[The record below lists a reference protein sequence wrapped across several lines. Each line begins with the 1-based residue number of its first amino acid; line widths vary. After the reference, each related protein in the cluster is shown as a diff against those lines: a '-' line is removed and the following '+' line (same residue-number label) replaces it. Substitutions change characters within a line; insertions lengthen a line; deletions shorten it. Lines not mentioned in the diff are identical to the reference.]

1 MGSIINPNE
10 KQTWAI
16 TAQGITVMGKTKSY
30 NTYEEMLRSPD
41 PGLINYVTDASG
53 DPTVNSGFAVYRYA
67 NGIFT
72 KVYEGEMMDPDLGM
86 AIEWSKI
93 INGPTSTPT
102 DIDAAVEKT
111 QPMEIQKDDTGRIV
125 GLAVNGILLATEEQI
140 TELEGKTAGAL
151 HFKGVVENKEA
162 LPTEGN
168 AQGDVYVDKEGKE
181 YVYVD
186 GTGFEEFG
194 SITDLT
200 NYYTK
205 DEITA
210 ILATYLPLT
219 NGVFSG
225 LVYMEEA
232 ATTNAAQNI
241 IVLGSN
247 AIMNRVSIGQQDPTG
262 FDADKLY
269 SFKYFEAGPLGMK
282 GFVDY
287 LKSKG
292 VSETITSAIR
302 TNGVQIQDTGKK
314 ISDIPFYQTFQNSN
328 DDAPRK
334 TIQLANHDTISGI
347 KTDGSG
353 VNIAMVSKWDKVDLG
368 SASIQ
373 LNLNSSDRPT
383 LNDEDPIVVQSDLA
397 DYAKFEPNT
406 SDPSRPDRKVLT
418 LKNDDNICGY
428 TTDGGSVNIA
438 MVSKWDVADFGSTSV
453 HMNLNSKDAITVN
466 DKDTVL
472 TDANYSEFITI
483 PSLEGLAT
491 EESVRAQIAQEAE
504 DRQAADSSLTAA
516 VGLKQNALT
525 VDGQKLTLTDDVLEL
540 GADVVVMQNPWD
552 PNLPN
557 RRHIVLK
564 NHDSIVG
571 TMTTGDNGSLIMM
584 SKWDKVDIGTTK
596 AQMNLNSPD
605 GVIQVNDDA
614 VVVTSA
620 NIGEYAP
627 ATDLSGYYT
636 KVEVDQKIAGVLTYK
651 GVLATVEELQS
662 VEAPATGW
670 VYHITATGAEYAWN
684 GTEWE
689 MLGSTIDLSDYVTT
703 ETLNAT
709 KAELT
714 ESIDGKV
721 SKETGKSL
729 VADTEIERLASVSN
743 YNDAEVKA
751 DIASIKSDYA
761 TKTELAEYKVN
772 LGAGTANTFVITNA
786 DGTIKA
792 SEYKL
797 GGSSIAAEPN
807 ATTAATE
814 QAVKTFVTNSVATKA
829 DTASFDVP
837 SNIILVSSS
846 VFDNE
851 EGDTVCL
858 DGYLGIVGTNTFA
871 TLSEAV
877 AAASANDTIRIIGG
891 QYIESPTIDKALK
904 IYGVNNPSF
913 AGRFAFSGDL
923 SGTVLE
929 GVEIV
934 YAADANDTISHSV
947 QYSTIGIRPTGDLG
961 GFIIRNCRILTSGM
975 ATGIYVV
982 GNDSDVVIENCEVI
996 GGARNDGKTVASIVF
1011 QGNTHTAPVVKD
1023 CYLYG
1028 SVYFNS
1034 TTNSATVE
1042 GNTFC
1047 MVDSSAVSFAKK
1059 LSGNVIVRN
1068 NEFLSGG
1075 VNNAFKFNGSGT
1087 VGTNTGVDFTDLE
1100 SLVIVDNYVAVNEA
1114 FVYMQA
1120 QTTAWDASKVT
1131 VENNRLF
1138 FSADAVMFKN
1148 EDSSVTYE
1156 FSASNVVLNEPT
1168 VQYDDS
1174 ELQAAVDAVEK
1185 TADKANANVVSMS
1198 DRLVALEAQIVSLK
1212 QTDVAAVTSSAD
1224 LAQADKDLI
1233 ITIAEPITGTTTVEG
1248 KSIEVK
1254 QLTAN
1259 NATTVFKTEGDV
1271 TMKNLTT
1278 TGDLPKTTAN
1288 AQVRI
1293 VSGDYVRVT
1302 DSAINQ
1308 TGYNAIEIGLGT
1320 GSGPSATKSIV
1331 IDNVKFNST
1340 LTNNAISIFATEDGS
1355 VITISNCTFTKCSN
1369 PVRLSNATGGKVT
1382 INLVNCEFTEW
1393 DSDPNWA
1400 GILIM
1405 QDYTSGSEEA
1415 IKTNNLFGP
1424 DKVTINVINCTHAG
1438 EKIVAPANIADVCG
1452 TKDAATQ
1459 LFYIWSNEEG
1469 FVTYDAERYPVINI
1483 Q

>member
-10 KQTWAI
+10 RQTWAI

-53 DPTVNSGFAVYRYA
+53 DPTVHSGFAVYRYS

-72 KVYEGEMMDPDLGM
+72 KIYEGEMMDPDLGM
-86 AIEWSKI
+86 VFEWSKI
-93 INGPTSTPT
+93 VNGPTSAPA

-168 AQGDVYVDKEGKE
+168 EQGDVYVDKEGKE

-205 DEITA
+205 DEITS

-232 ATTNAAQNI
+232 ATSNASQNI
-241 IVLGSN
+241 VVLGSN

-314 ISDIPFYQTFQNSN
+314 ISDIPFYQTFQNPN

-347 KTDGSG
+347 KTDGTG

-373 LNLNSSDRPT
+373 LNLNSSERPT
-383 LNDEDPIVVQSDLA
+383 LNDADPIVVQADLA

-406 SDPSRPDRKVLT
+406 SDPNRPDRKVLT

-428 TTDGGSVNIA
+428 TTAGGSVNLA

-453 HMNLNSKDAITVN
+453 HMNLNSKDAVTVN

-491 EESVRAQIAQEAE
+491 EESVQAQIAQEAE
-504 DRQAADSSLTAA
+504 DRQNADSSLTAA
-516 VGLKQNALT
+516 IGLKQNALT
-525 VDGQKLTLTDDVLEL
+525 VDGQKLVLTDDVLEL

-552 PNLPN
+552 PNLPD

-571 TMTTGDNGSLIMM
+571 TMTTGNNGTLIMM
-584 SKWDKVDIGTTK
+584 SKWDKVDIGTTQ
-596 AQMNLNSPD
+596 AQMNLNSPN

-620 NIGEYAP
+620 NISEYAP

-636 KVEVDQKIAGVLTYK
+636 KAEVDAKVAGVLSYK
-651 GVLATVEELQS
+651 GTVATVEELDAI
-662 VEAPATGW
+662 EAPAVGD
-670 VYHITATGAEYAWN
+670 VYHVTADKGEYAFN
-684 GTEWE
+684 GTKWE
-689 MLGSTIDLSDYVTT
+689 SLGSEVDLSVYAKTADVTT
-703 ETLNAT
+703 AIDAAKTEVAASVT
-709 KAELT
+709 AEEEARSAADTALDNRVT
-714 ESIDGKV
+714 GLQSDLVGKV
-721 SKETGKSL
+721 DKVEGKSL
-729 VADTEIERLASVSN
+729 VDDAEIARLAEVENYDDTDVRGLITNVITSLEGKVDKVAGKSLVDDAEIARLATVNNYDDTVLSTKVASAEGNVISISDRLAS
-743 YNDAEVKA
+743 
-751 DIASIKSDYA
+751 
-761 TKTELAEYKVN
+761 
-772 LGAGTANTFVITNA
+772 
-786 DGTIKA
+786 
-792 SEYKL
+792 
-797 GGSSIAAEPN
+797 
-807 ATTAATE
+807 
-814 QAVKTFVTNSVATKA
+814 
-829 DTASFDVP
+829 
-837 SNIILVSSS
+837 
-846 VFDNE
+846 
-851 EGDTVCL
+851 
-858 DGYLGIVGTNTFA
+858 
-871 TLSEAV
+871 
-877 AAASANDTIRIIGG
+877 
-891 QYIESPTIDKALK
+891 
-904 IYGVNNPSF
+904 
-913 AGRFAFSGDL
+913 
-923 SGTVLE
+923 
-929 GVEIV
+929 
-934 YAADANDTISHSV
+934 
-947 QYSTIGIRPTGDLG
+947 
-961 GFIIRNCRILTSGM
+961 
-975 ATGIYVV
+975 
-982 GNDSDVVIENCEVI
+982 
-996 GGARNDGKTVASIVF
+996 
-1011 QGNTHTAPVVKD
+1011 
-1023 CYLYG
+1023 
-1028 SVYFNS
+1028 
-1034 TTNSATVE
+1034 
-1042 GNTFC
+1042 
-1047 MVDSSAVSFAKK
+1047 
-1059 LSGNVIVRN
+1059 
-1068 NEFLSGG
+1068 
-1075 VNNAFKFNGSGT
+1075 
-1087 VGTNTGVDFTDLE
+1087 
-1100 SLVIVDNYVAVNEA
+1100 
-1114 FVYMQA
+1114 
-1120 QTTAWDASKVT
+1120 
-1131 VENNRLF
+1131 
-1138 FSADAVMFKN
+1138 
-1148 EDSSVTYE
+1148 
-1156 FSASNVVLNEPT
+1156 
-1168 VQYDDS
+1168 
-1174 ELQAAVDAVEK
+1174 
-1185 TADKANANVVSMS
+1185 
-1198 DRLVALEAQIVSLK
+1198 LEAQIVSLK

-1233 ITIAEPITGTTTVEG
+1233 ITIAEPISGTTTVEG

-1254 QLTAN
+1254 ELTTS
-1259 NATTVFKTEGDV
+1259 NATTIFKTEGDV

-1278 TGDLPKTTAN
+1278 TGDLPKATAN
-1288 AQVRI
+1288 AQIRI

-1302 DSAINQ
+1302 DSAIDQ

-1340 LTNNAISIFATEDGS
+1340 LSNNAISIFATENGS

-1393 DSDPNWA
+1393 DDSNDWA
-1400 GILIM
+1400 GLLIM
-1405 QDYTSGSEEA
+1405 QDYTSKSVEA
-1415 IKTNNLFGP
+1415 IQTNNLFGP

-1438 EKIVAPANIADVCG
+1438 KKITMPEDIATVCG
-1452 TKDAATQ
+1452 TNDAATQ
-1459 LFYIWSNEEG
+1459 LFYVWSNEEG
-1469 FVTYDAERYPVINI
+1469 LVAYDADRYPVINI

>member
-53 DPTVNSGFAVYRYA
+53 DPTVHSGFAVYRYS

-72 KVYEGEMMDPDLGM
+72 KIYEGEMMDPDLGM
-86 AIEWSKI
+86 VFEWSKI
-93 INGPTSTPT
+93 VNGPTSAPA

-168 AQGDVYVDKEGKE
+168 EQGDVYVDKEGKE

-205 DEITA
+205 DEITS

-232 ATTNAAQNI
+232 TTPNAAQNI
-241 IVLGSN
+241 VVLGSN
-247 AIMNRVSIGQQDPTG
+247 AIMNRISIGQQDPTG

-292 VSETITSAIR
+292 VDDAITSAIR

-314 ISDIPFYQTFQNSN
+314 ISDIPFYQTFQNAN

-334 TIQLANHDTISGI
+334 TIQLKNHDTISGI
-347 KTDGSG
+347 KTDGTG

-368 SASIQ
+368 
-373 LNLNSSDRPT
+373 
-383 LNDEDPIVVQSDLA
+383 
-397 DYAKFEPNT
+397 
-406 SDPSRPDRKVLT
+406 
-418 LKNDDNICGY
+418 
-428 TTDGGSVNIA
+428 TT
-438 MVSKWDVADFGSTSV
+438 
-453 HMNLNSKDAITVN
+453 
-466 DKDTVL
+466 
-472 TDANYSEFITI
+472 
-483 PSLEGLAT
+483 
-491 EESVRAQIAQEAE
+491 Q
-504 DRQAADSSLTAA
+504 
-516 VGLKQNALT
+516 
-525 VDGQKLTLTDDVLEL
+525 
-540 GADVVVMQNPWD
+540 
-552 PNLPN
+552 
-557 RRHIVLK
+557 
-564 NHDSIVG
+564 
-571 TMTTGDNGSLIMM
+571 
-584 SKWDKVDIGTTK
+584 
-596 AQMNLNSPD
+596 AQMNLNSPN

-620 NIGEYAP
+620 NISEYAP

-636 KVEVDQKIAGVLTYK
+636 KAEVDAKVAGVLSYK
-651 GVLATVEELQS
+651 GTVATVEELDAI
-662 VEAPATGW
+662 EAPAVGD
-670 VYHITATGAEYAWN
+670 VYHVTADKGEYAFN
-684 GTEWE
+684 GTKWE
-689 MLGSTIDLSDYVTT
+689 SLGSEVDLSAYAKTADVTT
-703 ETLNAT
+703 VIDAA
-709 KAELT
+709 KAEVAASVTAEEEARSAADTALDNRVT
-714 ESIDGKV
+714 GLQSDLVGKV
-721 SKETGKSL
+721 DKVEGKSL
-729 VADTEIERLASVSN
+729 VDDAEIARLAEVENYDDTDVRGLITNVTTSLEGKVDKVAGKSLVDDAEIARLATVNNYDDTVLSTKVASAEGNVISISDRLAS
-743 YNDAEVKA
+743 
-751 DIASIKSDYA
+751 
-761 TKTELAEYKVN
+761 
-772 LGAGTANTFVITNA
+772 
-786 DGTIKA
+786 
-792 SEYKL
+792 
-797 GGSSIAAEPN
+797 
-807 ATTAATE
+807 
-814 QAVKTFVTNSVATKA
+814 
-829 DTASFDVP
+829 
-837 SNIILVSSS
+837 
-846 VFDNE
+846 
-851 EGDTVCL
+851 
-858 DGYLGIVGTNTFA
+858 
-871 TLSEAV
+871 
-877 AAASANDTIRIIGG
+877 
-891 QYIESPTIDKALK
+891 
-904 IYGVNNPSF
+904 
-913 AGRFAFSGDL
+913 
-923 SGTVLE
+923 
-929 GVEIV
+929 
-934 YAADANDTISHSV
+934 
-947 QYSTIGIRPTGDLG
+947 
-961 GFIIRNCRILTSGM
+961 
-975 ATGIYVV
+975 
-982 GNDSDVVIENCEVI
+982 
-996 GGARNDGKTVASIVF
+996 
-1011 QGNTHTAPVVKD
+1011 
-1023 CYLYG
+1023 
-1028 SVYFNS
+1028 
-1034 TTNSATVE
+1034 
-1042 GNTFC
+1042 
-1047 MVDSSAVSFAKK
+1047 
-1059 LSGNVIVRN
+1059 
-1068 NEFLSGG
+1068 
-1075 VNNAFKFNGSGT
+1075 
-1087 VGTNTGVDFTDLE
+1087 
-1100 SLVIVDNYVAVNEA
+1100 
-1114 FVYMQA
+1114 
-1120 QTTAWDASKVT
+1120 
-1131 VENNRLF
+1131 
-1138 FSADAVMFKN
+1138 
-1148 EDSSVTYE
+1148 
-1156 FSASNVVLNEPT
+1156 
-1168 VQYDDS
+1168 
-1174 ELQAAVDAVEK
+1174 
-1185 TADKANANVVSMS
+1185 
-1198 DRLVALEAQIVSLK
+1198 LEAQIVSLK

-1254 QLTAN
+1254 QLTTS

-1278 TGDLPKTTAN
+1278 TGDLPKATAN
-1288 AQVRI
+1288 AQIRI

-1302 DSAINQ
+1302 DSAIDQ

-1331 IDNVKFNST
+1331 IDNVKFNSA

-1393 DSDPNWA
+1393 DSSNDWA
-1400 GILIM
+1400 GLLIM
-1405 QDYTSGSEEA
+1405 QDYTSKSVEA
-1415 IKTNNLFGP
+1415 IQANNLFGP

-1438 EKIVAPANIADVCG
+1438 EKIVAPANIAEVCG
-1452 TKDAATQ
+1452 TKNAATQ

>member
-10 KQTWAI
+10 RQTWAI
-16 TAQGITVMGKTKSY
+16 SAQGVTIMGKTKSY
-30 NTYEEMLRSPD
+30 NTYEEMLRSSD

-53 DPTVNSGFAVYRYA
+53 DPTVKSGFAVYRYS

-72 KVYEGEMMDPDLGM
+72 KIYEGEMMDQDIGVTF
-86 AIEWSKI
+86 EWSTI
-93 INGPTSTPT
+93 LNGPKAAVE
-102 DIDAAVEKT
+102 DIDAAAEKCKQLT
-111 QPMEIQKDDTGRIV
+111 LNTDEA
-125 GLAVNGILLATEEQI
+125 GLVNGLLVNGILLATDEQI
-140 TELEGKTAGAL
+140 KVLEGKVSGAL

-162 LPTEGN
+162 LPAEGN
-168 AQGDVYVDKEGKE
+168 VQGDVYVDKAGKE

-186 GTGFEEFG
+186 GVGFEEFG
-194 SITDLT
+194 SLTDLT
-200 NYYTK
+200 SYYTK

-210 ILATYLPLT
+210 LLAGYLPLT
-219 NGVFSG
+219 DGKFSG
-225 LVYMEEA
+225 LVYMQEA
-232 ATTNAAQNI
+232 ATTDPAQNI
-241 IVLGSN
+241 VVLGSN
-247 AIMNRVSIGQQDPTG
+247 AIMNRISIGQQDPTG

-269 SFKYFEAGPLGMK
+269 SFKYFEAGPKGMK
-282 GFVDY
+282 GFVDQ
-287 LKSKG
+287 LKALG
-292 VSETITSAIR
+292 VPDAITGAIR

-314 ISDIPFYQTFQNSN
+314 ISDIPFYQTFQNPN

-368 SASIQ
+368 SA
-373 LNLNSSDRPT
+373 
-383 LNDEDPIVVQSDLA
+383 
-397 DYAKFEPNT
+397 
-406 SDPSRPDRKVLT
+406 
-418 LKNDDNICGY
+418 NI
-428 TTDGGSVNIA
+428 
-438 MVSKWDVADFGSTSV
+438 
-453 HMNLNSKDAITVN
+453 
-466 DKDTVL
+466 
-472 TDANYSEFITI
+472 
-483 PSLEGLAT
+483 
-491 EESVRAQIAQEAE
+491 
-504 DRQAADSSLTAA
+504 
-516 VGLKQNALT
+516 
-525 VDGQKLTLTDDVLEL
+525 
-540 GADVVVMQNPWD
+540 
-552 PNLPN
+552 
-557 RRHIVLK
+557 
-564 NHDSIVG
+564 
-571 TMTTGDNGSLIMM
+571 
-584 SKWDKVDIGTTK
+584 
-596 AQMNLNSPD
+596 QMNLNSLD
-605 GVIQVNDDA
+605 GKIQVNDEE
-614 VVVTSA
+614 
-620 NIGEYAP
+620 I
-627 ATDLSGYYT
+627 
-636 KVEVDQKIAGVLTYK
+636 VLTDKNYN
-651 GVLATVEELQS
+651 Q
-662 VEAPATGW
+662 
-670 VYHITATGAEYAWN
+670 
-684 GTEWE
+684 
-689 MLGSTIDLSDYVTT
+689 YVTT
-703 ETLNAT
+703 GACKFTEEEKTKLAGIEAGAQVNVKPDWNAEAGSAAEILN
-709 KAELT
+709 KP
-714 ESIDGKV
+714 
-721 SKETGKSL
+721 
-729 VADTEIERLASVSN
+729 EIP
-743 YNDAEVKA
+743 DAYDDSEVKA
-751 DIASIKSDYA
+751 EIASIKSDYA
-761 TKTELAEYKVN
+761 TKEELSAYKVN

-797 GGSSIAAEPN
+797 GGSSIAPEPN

-837 SNIILVSSS
+837 SNTILVSSS
-846 VFDNE
+846 VSDKE
-851 EGDTVCL
+851 ENGTVCL

-871 TLSEAV
+871 TLTEAV

-891 QYIESPTIDKALK
+891 QYIESPTINKALK

-923 SGTVLE
+923 SGTVIE
-929 GVEIV
+929 GVEIN

-947 QYSTIGIRPTGDLG
+947 QYSTIGITPTGDLD
-961 GFIIRNCRILTSGM
+961 GFIIRDCRIHTSGM

-1034 TTNSATVE
+1034 TTVSATVE

-1059 LSGNVIVRN
+1059 ISGNVIVRN
-1068 NEFLSGG
+1068 NEFLSDG

-1100 SLVIVDNYVAVNEA
+1100 SLVIVDNYVAVNES

-1138 FSADAVMFKN
+1138 FRAGAVMFKN

-1156 FSASNVVLNEPT
+1156 FSASNVVLNEVT
-1168 VQYDDS
+1168 VQFDDS
-1174 ELQAAVDAVEK
+1174 ELQAAIDAVEK
-1185 TADKANANVVSMS
+1185 TADKANGNVVSMS
-1198 DRLVALEAQIVSLK
+1198 DRLASLEAQIVSLK
-1212 QTDVAAVTSSAD
+1212 QTDVAAVTSSSD

-1278 TGDLPKTTAN
+1278 TGDLPKATAN

-1293 VSGDYVRVT
+1293 ISGDYVRIT

-1320 GSGPSATKSIV
+1320 KAGPSATKSIV

-1393 DSDPNWA
+1393 DSDPDWA
-1400 GILIM
+1400 GIVIM
-1405 QDYTSGSEEA
+1405 QDYTSGSAEA
-1415 IKTNNLFGP
+1415 VKTNNLFGP

-1452 TKDAATQ
+1452 TNDAATQ

-1469 FVTYDAERYPVINI
+1469 LVAYDADRYPVINI

>member
-30 NTYEEMLRSPD
+30 NTYEEMLRSSD

-53 DPTVNSGFAVYRYA
+53 DPTVHSGFAVYRYS

-72 KVYEGEMMDPDLGM
+72 KIYEGEMMDPDLGM
-86 AIEWSKI
+86 VFEWNKI
-93 INGPTSTPT
+93 VNGPTAAPA
-102 DIDAAVEKT
+102 DIDSAVEKT

-168 AQGDVYVDKEGKE
+168 EQGDVYVDKEGKE

-205 DEITA
+205 DEITS

-225 LVYMEEA
+225 LVYVEEA
-232 ATTNAAQNI
+232 ATSNAAQNI
-241 IVLGSN
+241 VVLGSN
-247 AIMNRVSIGQQDPTG
+247 AIMNRISIGQQDPTG

-269 SFKYFEAGPLGMK
+269 TFKYFEAGPLGMK

-292 VSETITSAIR
+292 VDDAITSAIR

-314 ISDIPFYQTFQNSN
+314 ISDIPFYQTFQNAN

-347 KTDGSG
+347 KTDGTG

-373 LNLNSSDRPT
+373 LNLNSSERPT
-383 LNDEDPIVVQSDLA
+383 LNDADPIVIQSDLA

-406 SDPSRPDRKVLT
+406 SDPNRPDRKVLT

-428 TTDGGSVNIA
+428 TTAGGSVNLA

-453 HMNLNSKDAITVN
+453 HMNLNSKDAVTVN
-466 DKDTVL
+466 DKDTIL

-491 EESVRAQIAQEAE
+491 EESVQAQIAQEAE
-504 DRQAADSSLTAA
+504 DRQNADSSLTAA
-516 VGLKQNALT
+516 IGLKQNALT
-525 VDGQKLTLTDDVLEL
+525 VDGQKLVLTDDVLEL

-552 PNLPN
+552 PNLPD

-571 TMTTGDNGSLIMM
+571 TMTTGNNGTLIMM
-584 SKWDKVDIGTTK
+584 SKWDKVDIGTTQ
-596 AQMNLNSPD
+596 AQMNLNSPN

-620 NIGEYAP
+620 NISEYAP

-636 KVEVDQKIAGVLTYK
+636 KEEVDAKVAGVLSYK
-651 GVLATVEELQS
+651 GTVATVEELDAI
-662 VEAPATGW
+662 EAPAVGD
-670 VYHITATGAEYAWN
+670 VYHVTADKGEYAFN

-689 MLGSTIDLSDYVTT
+689 ALGSEVDLSAYAKTADVTT
-703 ETLNAT
+703 AIDAA
-709 KAELT
+709 KAEVAASVTAEEEARAAADTALDNRVTGLQSDLT
-714 ESIDGKV
+714 GKV
-721 SKETGKSL
+721 DKVEGKSL
-729 VADTEIERLASVSN
+729 V
-743 YNDAEVKA
+743 NDAEITRLAGVANYDDTEVKA
-751 DIASIKSDYA
+751 AI
-761 TKTELAEYKVN
+761 ELKQDK
-772 LGAGTANTFVITNA
+772 LAG
-786 DGTIKA
+786 
-792 SEYKL
+792 SE
-797 GGSSIAAEPN
+797 
-807 ATTAATE
+807 
-814 QAVKTFVTNSVATKA
+814 
-829 DTASFDVP
+829 
-837 SNIILVSSS
+837 
-846 VFDNE
+846 
-851 EGDTVCL
+851 
-858 DGYLGIVGTNTFA
+858 
-871 TLSEAV
+871 
-877 AAASANDTIRIIGG
+877 
-891 QYIESPTIDKALK
+891 
-904 IYGVNNPSF
+904 
-913 AGRFAFSGDL
+913 
-923 SGTVLE
+923 
-929 GVEIV
+929 
-934 YAADANDTISHSV
+934 
-947 QYSTIGIRPTGDLG
+947 
-961 GFIIRNCRILTSGM
+961 FI
-975 ATGIYVV
+975 
-982 GNDSDVVIENCEVI
+982 
-996 GGARNDGKTVASIVF
+996 
-1011 QGNTHTAPVVKD
+1011 
-1023 CYLYG
+1023 
-1028 SVYFNS
+1028 
-1034 TTNSATVE
+1034 
-1042 GNTFC
+1042 
-1047 MVDSSAVSFAKK
+1047 
-1059 LSGNVIVRN
+1059 
-1068 NEFLSGG
+1068 
-1075 VNNAFKFNGSGT
+1075 
-1087 VGTNTGVDFTDLE
+1087 
-1100 SLVIVDNYVAVNEA
+1100 
-1114 FVYMQA
+1114 
-1120 QTTAWDASKVT
+1120 T
-1131 VENNRLF
+1131 VENNIVALTDMVTTYVHPAGDEVRKHILLNNHD
-1138 FSADAVMFKN
+1138 SIIGKLADGSDNATLIMLSKWDKVDVGSPKVTMNLNTVDHVTINDVDIVATDKDLAVISGKV
-1148 EDSSVTYE
+1148 D
-1156 FSASNVVLNEPT
+1156 T
-1168 VQYDDS
+1168 VSGDVIS
-1174 ELQAAVDAVEK
+1174 
-1185 TADKANANVVSMS
+1185 TN
-1198 DRLVALEAQIVSLK
+1198 DRLAALEAQIVALK
-1212 QTDVAAVTSSAD
+1212 QTDVAAVSDAAD

-1254 QLTAN
+1254 QLTTS

-1278 TGDLPKTTAN
+1278 TGDLPKATAN
-1288 AQVRI
+1288 AQIRI

-1302 DSAINQ
+1302 DSVINQ

-1340 LTNNAISIFATEDGS
+1340 LSNNAISIFDTEDGS

-1393 DSDPNWA
+1393 DSSNDWA
-1400 GILIM
+1400 GLLIM
-1405 QDYTSGSEEA
+1405 QDYTSKSVEA
-1415 IKTNNLFGP
+1415 IQANNLFGP

-1452 TKDAATQ
+1452 TKNAATQ

>member
-53 DPTVNSGFAVYRYA
+53 DPTVHSGFAVYRYS

-72 KVYEGEMMDPDLGM
+72 KIYEGEMMDPDLGM
-86 AIEWSKI
+86 VFEWSKI
-93 INGPTSTPT
+93 VNGPTSTPT

-111 QPMEIQKDDTGRIV
+111 QPMEIQKDDTGRVV

-168 AQGDVYVDKEGKE
+168 AQGDVYVDKAGKE

-205 DEITA
+205 NEITS

-232 ATTNAAQNI
+232 ATSNAAQNI

-247 AIMNRVSIGQQDPTG
+247 AIMNRISIGQQDPTG

-292 VSETITSAIR
+292 VSEAITSAIR

-347 KTDGSG
+347 TTAGTG

-418 LKNDDNICGY
+418 LKNDDNICGC
-428 TTDGGSVNIA
+428 TTAGGSVNIA

-491 EESVRAQIAQEAE
+491 EESVQAQIAQEVE

-516 VGLKQNALT
+516 IGLKQNALT
-525 VDGQKLTLTDDVLEL
+525 VDGQKLILTDDVLEL

-552 PNLPN
+552 PDLPN

-596 AQMNLNSPD
+596 AQMNLNSPN

-620 NIGEYAP
+620 NIGEYVP
-627 ATDLSGYYT
+627 ITDLSNYYT

-670 VYHITATGAEYAWN
+670 VYHITATGSEYAYN
-684 GTEWE
+684 GSEWE
-689 MLGSTIDLSDYVTT
+689 ELGSEVDLSAYAKTEDVTT
-703 ETLNAT
+703 A
-709 KAELT
+709 
-714 ESIDGKV
+714 
-721 SKETGKSL
+721 
-729 VADTEIERLASVSN
+729 IEA
-743 YNDAEVKA
+743 A
-751 DIASIKSDYA
+751 KSDLEA
-761 TKTELAEYKVN
+761 KIDANKVN
-772 LGAGTANTFVITNA
+772 LGEGNPNMFVITNN

-792 SEYKL
+792 SGYKM
-797 GGSSIAAEPN
+797 GGASFAADPTAN
-807 ATTAATE
+807 TAATE
-814 QAVKTFVTNSVATKA
+814 LAVKTAVDGKVDKVEGKSLVDDAEIARLSGVTNYDDTEVKA
-829 DTASFDVP
+829 AIALKQDKLAGSEYVTVDN
-837 SNIILVSSS
+837 NIVSLTDMVVNYAYDETHTRKHIVLANHNS
-846 VFDNE
+846 
-851 EGDTVCL
+851 
-858 DGYLGIVGTNTFA
+858 IVGTLVDGSNNVNLVMLSKWDKVDFGSTQVTMNLNTKDHV
-871 TLSEAV
+871 TINDKDVIVTDKDLAV
-877 AAASANDTIRIIGG
+877 
-891 QYIESPTIDKALK
+891 
-904 IYGVNNPSF
+904 V
-913 AGRFAFSGDL
+913 
-923 SGTVLE
+923 
-929 GVEIV
+929 
-934 YAADANDTISHSV
+934 
-947 QYSTIGIRPTGDLG
+947 
-961 GFIIRNCRILTSGM
+961 
-975 ATGIYVV
+975 
-982 GNDSDVVIENCEVI
+982 
-996 GGARNDGKTVASIVF
+996 
-1011 QGNTHTAPVVKD
+1011 
-1023 CYLYG
+1023 
-1028 SVYFNS
+1028 
-1034 TTNSATVE
+1034 
-1042 GNTFC
+1042 
-1047 MVDSSAVSFAKK
+1047 
-1059 LSGNVIVRN
+1059 SGNV
-1068 NEFLSGG
+1068 
-1075 VNNAFKFNGSGT
+1075 
-1087 VGTNTGVDFTDLE
+1087 
-1100 SLVIVDNYVAVNEA
+1100 
-1114 FVYMQA
+1114 
-1120 QTTAWDASKVT
+1120 
-1131 VENNRLF
+1131 
-1138 FSADAVMFKN
+1138 
-1148 EDSSVTYE
+1148 
-1156 FSASNVVLNEPT
+1156 
-1168 VQYDDS
+1168 
-1174 ELQAAVDAVEK
+1174 
-1185 TADKANANVVSMS
+1185 VSIK

-1212 QTDVAAVTSSAD
+1212 QTDVAAVTAAAD
-1224 LAQADKDLI
+1224 LSQADKDLI
-1233 ITIAEPITGTTTVEG
+1233 ITIAEPISGTTTVEG

-1254 QLTAN
+1254 QLTTN
-1259 NATTVFKTEGDV
+1259 NATTIFKTAGDV
-1271 TMKNLTT
+1271 TMKNLNT
-1278 TGDLPKTTAN
+1278 TGDLPKATAN
-1288 AQVRI
+1288 AQIRI
-1293 VSGDYVRVT
+1293 VSGEYVRIT

-1308 TGYNAIEIGLGT
+1308 TGYNAVEIGLGT

-1393 DSDPNWA
+1393 DSNPDWA

-1415 IKTNNLFGP
+1415 IQSNNLFGP
-1424 DKVTINVINCTHAG
+1424 DKVTINVINCTHNG
-1438 EKIVAPANIADVCG
+1438 QKIVAPENIASVCG
-1452 TKDAATQ
+1452 TKDQSTQ

-1469 FVTYDAERYPVINI
+1469 FVAYDAERYPVINI

>member
-1 MGSIINPNE
+1 MGSIINPND

-30 NTYEEMLRSPD
+30 NTYEEMLRSSD

-53 DPTVNSGFAVYRYA
+53 DPTVHSGFAVYRYS

-72 KVYEGEMMDPDLGM
+72 KIYEGEMMDPDLGM
-86 AIEWSKI
+86 VFEWSKI
-93 INGPTSTPT
+93 VNGPTATPA
-102 DIDAAVEKT
+102 DIDVAVEKT
-111 QPMEIQKDDTGRIV
+111 QTMEIQKDDTGRII

-168 AQGDVYVDKEGKE
+168 EQGDVYVDKEGKE

-205 DEITA
+205 DEITS

-232 ATTNAAQNI
+232 ATSNAAQNI
-241 IVLGSN
+241 VVLGSN
-247 AIMNRVSIGQQDPTG
+247 AIMNRISIGQQDPTG

-292 VSETITSAIR
+292 VDDAITSAIR

-314 ISDIPFYQTFQNSN
+314 ISDIPFYQTFQNAN

-418 LKNDDNICGY
+418 LKNDDNICGN
-428 TTDGGSVNIA
+428 TTAGGSVNLA

-491 EESVRAQIAQEAE
+491 EESVQAQIAQEVE

-516 VGLKQNALT
+516 IGLKQNAIT
-525 VDGQKLTLTDDVLEL
+525 VDGQTLVLTDDVLEL

-564 NHDSIVG
+564 NHDSVVG

-584 SKWDKVDIGTTK
+584 SKWDKVDVGTTK
-596 AQMNLNSPD
+596 AQMNLNSPN
-605 GVIQVNDDA
+605 GVIQVNDEA

-620 NIGEYAP
+620 NIDEYAP

-670 VYHITATGAEYAWN
+670 VYHITATGAEYAYNGSEWEELGSEVDLSAYAKTEDVTAAIEAAKTEVAASVTAEAEARAAADTALDN
-684 GTEWE
+684 RVTGLQSDLSTKVDATGAISAVDNKYGLQLYNQTMRFAKNRVPGMLEVDGETYTPQAGDFVFLNSGTEDDPDPAIPHKFLKNLE
-689 MLGSTIDLSDYVTT
+689 IILDGIFKGPDYTAKPNDQALGNIVFHTAPTSALPYGGAVVVNSTNGMLFIDTDEYASPIALVNYLKGLNPSQKLQFIQDHMVITPDGKIADRALNLDLSVYAKTEDVTADL
-703 ETLNAT
+703 E
-709 KAELT
+709 
-714 ESIDGKV
+714 GKV
-721 SKETGKSL
+721 DKVAGKSL
-729 VADTEIERLASVSN
+729 VDDTEIARLA
-743 YNDAEVKA
+743 
-751 DIASIKSDYA
+751 
-761 TKTELAEYKVN
+761 T
-772 LGAGTANTFVITNA
+772 
-786 DGTIKA
+786 
-792 SEYKL
+792 
-797 GGSSIAAEPN
+797 
-807 ATTAATE
+807 
-814 QAVKTFVTNSVATKA
+814 VTNYD
-829 DTASFDVP
+829 DTA
-837 SNIILVSSS
+837 
-846 VFDNE
+846 
-851 EGDTVCL
+851 
-858 DGYLGIVGTNTFA
+858 
-871 TLSEAV
+871 LSTKV
-877 AAASANDTIRIIGG
+877 ASA
-891 QYIESPTIDKALK
+891 E
-904 IYGVNNPSF
+904 
-913 AGRFAFSGDL
+913 
-923 SGTVLE
+923 
-929 GVEIV
+929 
-934 YAADANDTISHSV
+934 
-947 QYSTIGIRPTGDLG
+947 
-961 GFIIRNCRILTSGM
+961 
-975 ATGIYVV
+975 
-982 GNDSDVVIENCEVI
+982 
-996 GGARNDGKTVASIVF
+996 
-1011 QGNTHTAPVVKD
+1011 
-1023 CYLYG
+1023 
-1028 SVYFNS
+1028 
-1034 TTNSATVE
+1034 
-1042 GNTFC
+1042 
-1047 MVDSSAVSFAKK
+1047 
-1059 LSGNVIVRN
+1059 GNVI
-1068 NEFLSGG
+1068 S
-1075 VNNAFKFNGSGT
+1075 
-1087 VGTNTGVDFTDLE
+1087 
-1100 SLVIVDNYVAVNEA
+1100 I
-1114 FVYMQA
+1114 
-1120 QTTAWDASKVT
+1120 
-1131 VENNRLF
+1131 
-1138 FSADAVMFKN
+1138 
-1148 EDSSVTYE
+1148 
-1156 FSASNVVLNEPT
+1156 
-1168 VQYDDS
+1168 
-1174 ELQAAVDAVEK
+1174 
-1185 TADKANANVVSMS
+1185 S
-1198 DRLVALEAQIVSLK
+1198 DRLAALEAQIVSLK

-1254 QLTAN
+1254 QLTTN
-1259 NATTVFKTEGDV
+1259 NSTTVFKTEGDV

-1278 TGDLPKTTAN
+1278 TGDLPKATAN
-1288 AQVRI
+1288 AQIRI

-1393 DSDPNWA
+1393 DSNPDWA

-1405 QDYTSGSEEA
+1405 QDYTSGSAEA

-1469 FVTYDAERYPVINI
+1469 FVAYDAERYPVINI

>member
-53 DPTVNSGFAVYRYA
+53 DPTVHSGFAVYRYS

-72 KVYEGEMMDPDLGM
+72 KIYEGEMMDPDLGM
-86 AIEWSKI
+86 VFEWSKI
-93 INGPTSTPT
+93 VNGPTSAPA

-168 AQGDVYVDKEGKE
+168 EQGDVYVDKEGKE

-205 DEITA
+205 DEITS

-219 NGVFSG
+219 NGAFSG

-232 ATTNAAQNI
+232 ATPNAAQNI
-241 IVLGSN
+241 VVLGSN
-247 AIMNRVSIGQQDPTG
+247 AIMNRISIGQQDPTG

-292 VSETITSAIR
+292 VDDAITSAIR

-314 ISDIPFYQTFQNSN
+314 ISDIPFYQTFQNAN

-334 TIQLANHDTISGI
+334 TIQLKNHDTISGI
-347 KTDGSG
+347 KTDGTG

-368 SASIQ
+368 S
-373 LNLNSSDRPT
+373 
-383 LNDEDPIVVQSDLA
+383 
-397 DYAKFEPNT
+397 
-406 SDPSRPDRKVLT
+406 
-418 LKNDDNICGY
+418 
-428 TTDGGSVNIA
+428 
-438 MVSKWDVADFGSTSV
+438 TSV
-453 HMNLNSKDAITVN
+453 HMNLNS
-466 DKDTVL
+466 
-472 TDANYSEFITI
+472 
-483 PSLEGLAT
+483 
-491 EESVRAQIAQEAE
+491 
-504 DRQAADSSLTAA
+504 
-516 VGLKQNALT
+516 
-525 VDGQKLTLTDDVLEL
+525 
-540 GADVVVMQNPWD
+540 
-552 PNLPN
+552 PN
-557 RRHIVLK
+557 
-564 NHDSIVG
+564 
-571 TMTTGDNGSLIMM
+571 
-584 SKWDKVDIGTTK
+584 
-596 AQMNLNSPD
+596 
-605 GVIQVNDDA
+605 GVIQVNDEA

-670 VYHITATGAEYAWN
+670 VYHITATGAEYAYN
-684 GTEWE
+684 GSEWE
-689 MLGSTIDLSDYVTT
+689 ELGSEVDLSAYAKTEDVTAAIEAAKT
-703 ETLNAT
+703 EVEASVTAEAEARAT
-709 KAELT
+709 ADTALDNRVIGLQTDLT
-714 ESIDGKV
+714 AKV
-721 SKETGKSL
+721 DKVEGKSL
-729 VADTEIERLASVSN
+729 VDDTEIARLASVSN
-743 YNDAEVKA
+743 YDDAEVKA

-761 TKTELAEYKVN
+761 TKTELSEYKVN
-772 LGAGTANTFVITNA
+772 LGAGTANTFVITNV

-792 SEYKL
+792 SEYKM

-846 VFDNE
+846 VSDNE

-871 TLSEAV
+871 TLTEAV
-877 AAASANDTIRIIGG
+877 AASSANDTIRIIGG
-891 QYIESPTIDKALK
+891 QYIESPTIDKAVK

-929 GVEIV
+929 GVEIN

-947 QYSTIGIRPTGDLG
+947 QYSTIGITPTGDLDD
-961 GFIIRNCRILTSGM
+961 FIIRDCRILTSGM

-1034 TTNSATVE
+1034 TTVSATVE
-1042 GNTFC
+1042 GNTFR

-1068 NEFLSGG
+1068 NEFLSAG

-1087 VGTNTGVDFTDLE
+1087 IGTNTGVDFTDLE
-1100 SLVIVDNYVAVNEA
+1100 SLVIVDNYVAVNES

-1138 FSADAVMFKN
+1138 FRDGAVMFKN

-1156 FSASNVVLNEPT
+1156 FSASNVVLNEAT

-1185 TADKANANVVSMS
+1185 TASKANGNAVSMS
-1198 DRLVALEAQIVSLK
+1198 DRLASLEAQIVSLK
-1212 QTDVAAVTSSAD
+1212 QTNVAAVTSSAD

-1233 ITIAEPITGTTTVEG
+1233 ITIAEPISGTTTVEG

-1254 QLTAN
+1254 ELTTN
-1259 NATTVFKTEGDV
+1259 NATTIFKTEGDV

-1278 TGDLPKTTAN
+1278 TGDLPKATAN

-1293 VSGDYVRVT
+1293 VSGDYVRIT
-1302 DSAINQ
+1302 DSAIDQ

-1331 IDNVKFNST
+1331 IDNVKFNSA

-1393 DSDPNWA
+1393 DSSNDWA
-1400 GILIM
+1400 GLLIM
-1405 QDYTSGSEEA
+1405 QDYTSKSVEA
-1415 IKTNNLFGP
+1415 IQANNLFGP

-1438 EKIVAPANIADVCG
+1438 KKITMPEDIATVCG
-1452 TKDAATQ
+1452 TNDAATQ
-1459 LFYIWSNEEG
+1459 LFYVWSNEEG
-1469 FVTYDAERYPVINI
+1469 LVAYDADRYPVINI

>member
-1 MGSIINPNE
+1 MGSIINPGE

-30 NTYEEMLRSPD
+30 NTYEEMLQSND

-53 DPTVNSGFAVYRYA
+53 DPTVHSGFAVYRYA

-72 KVYEGEMMDPDLGM
+72 KVYEGEMMDQDLGM
-86 AIEWSKI
+86 AFEWSKI
-93 INGPTSTPT
+93 VNGPASTPT

-111 QPMEIQKDDTGRIV
+111 QPMEIQKDDTGRVV

-140 TELEGKTAGAL
+140 AELEGKTAGAL
-151 HFKGVVENKEA
+151 HFKGVVENKAA

-168 AQGDVYVDKEGKE
+168 VQGDVYVDKEGKE

-205 DEITA
+205 DEITS

-232 ATTNAAQNI
+232 ATSNAAQNI

-292 VSETITSAIR
+292 VDDAITSAIR

-397 DYAKFEPNT
+397 NYAKFEPNT

-428 TTDGGSVNIA
+428 TTAGGSVNLA
-438 MVSKWDVADFGSTSV
+438 MISKWDVADFGSTSV
-453 HMNLNSKDAITVN
+453 PLNLNSKTAVTVN
-466 DKDTVL
+466 DKDIVL

-491 EESVRAQIAQEAE
+491 EESVQAQIAQEAE
-504 DRQAADSSLTAA
+504 ARQAADSSLTAA
-516 VGLKQNALT
+516 IGLKQNVIT
-525 VDGQKLTLTDDVLEL
+525 VDGQKLVLTNDVLEL

-571 TMTTGDNGSLIMM
+571 TMTTGDNGTLIMM
-584 SKWDKVDIGTTK
+584 SKWDKVDVGTTK
-596 AQMNLNSPD
+596 AQMNLNSPN
-605 GVIQVNDDA
+605 GVIQVNDEA

-627 ATDLSGYYT
+627 AADLSNYYT

-651 GVLATVEELQS
+651 GVLATVEELQG
-662 VEAPATGW
+662 VEAPVTGW
-670 VYHITATGAEYAWN
+670 VYHITATGAEYAYNGSEWEELGSEVDLSAYAKTEDVTAAIEAAKTEVAASVTAEAEARAAADTALDN
-684 GTEWE
+684 RVTGLQSDLSTKVDATGAISAVDNKYGLQLHNQTMRFAKNRVPGMLEVDGETYTPQAGDFVFLNSGTEDDPDPAIPHKFLKNLE
-689 MLGSTIDLSDYVTT
+689 IILDGIFKGPDYTAKPNDQALGNIVFHTAPTSTLPDGGAVVVNSTNGMLFIDTDEYASPIALVNYLKGLNNAQKLQFIQDHMVITPDGKIADRALNLDLSVYAKTEDVTADL
-703 ETLNAT
+703 E
-709 KAELT
+709 
-714 ESIDGKV
+714 GKV
-721 SKETGKSL
+721 DKVAGKSL
-729 VADTEIERLASVSN
+729 VDDTEIARLA
-743 YNDAEVKA
+743 
-751 DIASIKSDYA
+751 
-761 TKTELAEYKVN
+761 T
-772 LGAGTANTFVITNA
+772 
-786 DGTIKA
+786 
-792 SEYKL
+792 
-797 GGSSIAAEPN
+797 
-807 ATTAATE
+807 
-814 QAVKTFVTNSVATKA
+814 VTNYD
-829 DTASFDVP
+829 DTA
-837 SNIILVSSS
+837 
-846 VFDNE
+846 
-851 EGDTVCL
+851 
-858 DGYLGIVGTNTFA
+858 
-871 TLSEAV
+871 LSTKV
-877 AAASANDTIRIIGG
+877 ASA
-891 QYIESPTIDKALK
+891 E
-904 IYGVNNPSF
+904 
-913 AGRFAFSGDL
+913 
-923 SGTVLE
+923 
-929 GVEIV
+929 
-934 YAADANDTISHSV
+934 
-947 QYSTIGIRPTGDLG
+947 
-961 GFIIRNCRILTSGM
+961 
-975 ATGIYVV
+975 
-982 GNDSDVVIENCEVI
+982 
-996 GGARNDGKTVASIVF
+996 
-1011 QGNTHTAPVVKD
+1011 
-1023 CYLYG
+1023 
-1028 SVYFNS
+1028 
-1034 TTNSATVE
+1034 
-1042 GNTFC
+1042 
-1047 MVDSSAVSFAKK
+1047 
-1059 LSGNVIVRN
+1059 GNVI
-1068 NEFLSGG
+1068 S
-1075 VNNAFKFNGSGT
+1075 
-1087 VGTNTGVDFTDLE
+1087 
-1100 SLVIVDNYVAVNEA
+1100 I
-1114 FVYMQA
+1114 
-1120 QTTAWDASKVT
+1120 
-1131 VENNRLF
+1131 
-1138 FSADAVMFKN
+1138 
-1148 EDSSVTYE
+1148 
-1156 FSASNVVLNEPT
+1156 
-1168 VQYDDS
+1168 
-1174 ELQAAVDAVEK
+1174 
-1185 TADKANANVVSMS
+1185 S
-1198 DRLVALEAQIVSLK
+1198 DRLAALEAQIVSLK

-1254 QLTAN
+1254 QLTTN

-1293 VSGDYVRVT
+1293 VSGDYVRIT

-1382 INLVNCEFTEW
+1382 INLINCEFTEW
-1393 DSDPNWA
+1393 DSNPDWA

-1405 QDYTSGSEEA
+1405 QDYTSGSAEA
-1415 IKTNNLFGP
+1415 IQTNNLFGP

-1452 TKDAATQ
+1452 TNDAATQ

-1469 FVTYDAERYPVINI
+1469 FVAYDAERYPVINI

>member
-1 MGSIINPNE
+1 MGSIINPGE

-30 NTYEEMLRSPD
+30 NTYEEMLQSND

-53 DPTVNSGFAVYRYA
+53 DPTVHSGFAVYRYA

-72 KVYEGEMMDPDLGM
+72 KVYEGEMMDQDLGM
-86 AIEWSKI
+86 AFEWSKI
-93 INGPTSTPT
+93 VNGPASTPT

-111 QPMEIQKDDTGRIV
+111 QPMEIQKDDTGRVV

-140 TELEGKTAGAL
+140 AELEGKTAGAL
-151 HFKGVVENKEA
+151 HFKGVVENKAA

-205 DEITA
+205 DEITS

-232 ATTNAAQNI
+232 ATSNAAQNI

-247 AIMNRVSIGQQDPTG
+247 AIMNRISIGQQDPTG

-292 VSETITSAIR
+292 VDDAITSAIR

-314 ISDIPFYQTFQNSN
+314 ISDIPFYQTFQNAN

-347 KTDGSG
+347 TTNGSG

-397 DYAKFEPNT
+397 NYAKFEPNT

-418 LKNDDNICGY
+418 LKNDDNICGN
-428 TTDGGSVNIA
+428 TTAGGSVNLA
-438 MVSKWDVADFGSTSV
+438 MISKWDVADFGSTSV

-491 EESVRAQIAQEAE
+491 EESVQAQIAQEAE

-516 VGLKQNALT
+516 IGLKQNVIT
-525 VDGQKLTLTDDVLEL
+525 VDGQKLVLTGDVLEL

-571 TMTTGDNGSLIMM
+571 TMTTGDNGTLIMM
-584 SKWDKVDIGTTK
+584 SKWDKVDVGTTK
-596 AQMNLNSPD
+596 AQMNLNSPN
-605 GVIQVNDDA
+605 GVIQVNDEA

-627 ATDLSGYYT
+627 AADLSGYYT

-662 VEAPATGW
+662 VEAPMTGW
-670 VYHITATGAEYAWN
+670 VYHITATGAEYAYNGSEWEELGSEVDLSAYAKTEDVTAAIEAAKTEVVTSVTAEAEARAAADTALDN
-684 GTEWE
+684 RVTGLQSDLSTKVDATGAISAVDNKYGLQLHNQTMRFAKNRVPGMLEVDGETYTPQAGDFVFLNSGTEDDPDPAIPHKFLKNLE
-689 MLGSTIDLSDYVTT
+689 IILDGIFKGPDYTAKPNDQALGNIVFHTAPTSTLPDGGAVVVNSTNGMLFIDTDEYASPIALVNYLKGLDGAQKLQFIQDHMVITPDGKIADRALNLDLSVYAKTEDVTADL
-703 ETLNAT
+703 E
-709 KAELT
+709 
-714 ESIDGKV
+714 GKV
-721 SKETGKSL
+721 DKVAGKSL
-729 VADTEIERLASVSN
+729 VDDTEIARLATVTNYDDTALSTKVASAEGNVISISDRLAS
-743 YNDAEVKA
+743 
-751 DIASIKSDYA
+751 
-761 TKTELAEYKVN
+761 
-772 LGAGTANTFVITNA
+772 
-786 DGTIKA
+786 
-792 SEYKL
+792 
-797 GGSSIAAEPN
+797 
-807 ATTAATE
+807 
-814 QAVKTFVTNSVATKA
+814 
-829 DTASFDVP
+829 
-837 SNIILVSSS
+837 
-846 VFDNE
+846 
-851 EGDTVCL
+851 
-858 DGYLGIVGTNTFA
+858 
-871 TLSEAV
+871 
-877 AAASANDTIRIIGG
+877 
-891 QYIESPTIDKALK
+891 
-904 IYGVNNPSF
+904 
-913 AGRFAFSGDL
+913 
-923 SGTVLE
+923 
-929 GVEIV
+929 
-934 YAADANDTISHSV
+934 
-947 QYSTIGIRPTGDLG
+947 
-961 GFIIRNCRILTSGM
+961 
-975 ATGIYVV
+975 
-982 GNDSDVVIENCEVI
+982 
-996 GGARNDGKTVASIVF
+996 
-1011 QGNTHTAPVVKD
+1011 
-1023 CYLYG
+1023 
-1028 SVYFNS
+1028 
-1034 TTNSATVE
+1034 
-1042 GNTFC
+1042 
-1047 MVDSSAVSFAKK
+1047 
-1059 LSGNVIVRN
+1059 
-1068 NEFLSGG
+1068 
-1075 VNNAFKFNGSGT
+1075 
-1087 VGTNTGVDFTDLE
+1087 
-1100 SLVIVDNYVAVNEA
+1100 
-1114 FVYMQA
+1114 
-1120 QTTAWDASKVT
+1120 
-1131 VENNRLF
+1131 
-1138 FSADAVMFKN
+1138 
-1148 EDSSVTYE
+1148 
-1156 FSASNVVLNEPT
+1156 
-1168 VQYDDS
+1168 
-1174 ELQAAVDAVEK
+1174 
-1185 TADKANANVVSMS
+1185 
-1198 DRLVALEAQIVSLK
+1198 LEAQIVTLK

-1254 QLTAN
+1254 QLTTN

-1293 VSGDYVRVT
+1293 VSGDYVRIT

-1393 DSDPNWA
+1393 DSNPDWA

-1405 QDYTSGSEEA
+1405 QDYTSGSAEA
-1415 IKTNNLFGP
+1415 IQTNNLFGP

-1452 TKDAATQ
+1452 TNDAATQ

-1469 FVTYDAERYPVINI
+1469 FVAYDAERYPVINI

>member
-30 NTYEEMLRSPD
+30 NTYEEMLRSSD

-53 DPTVNSGFAVYRYA
+53 DPTVHSGFAVYRYS

-72 KVYEGEMMDPDLGM
+72 KIYEGEMMDPDLGM
-86 AIEWSKI
+86 VFEWSKI
-93 INGPTSTPT
+93 VNGPTAVPA

-168 AQGDVYVDKEGKE
+168 EQGDVYVDKEGKE

-205 DEITA
+205 DEITS

-232 ATTNAAQNI
+232 ATSNAAQNI
-241 IVLGSN
+241 VVLGSN
-247 AIMNRVSIGQQDPTG
+247 AIMNRISIGQQDPTG

-282 GFVDY
+282 GFVNY

-292 VSETITSAIR
+292 VDDAITSAIR

-314 ISDIPFYQTFQNSN
+314 ISDIPFYQTFQNAN

-347 KTDGSG
+347 KTDGTG

-373 LNLNSSDRPT
+373 LNLNSSERPT
-383 LNDEDPIVVQSDLA
+383 LNDADPIVVQADLA

-406 SDPSRPDRKVLT
+406 SDPNRPDRKVLT

-428 TTDGGSVNIA
+428 TTAGGSVNLA

-453 HMNLNSKDAITVN
+453 HMNLNSKDAVTVN
-466 DKDTVL
+466 DKDIVL

-491 EESVRAQIAQEAE
+491 EESVQAQIAQEAE
-504 DRQAADSSLTAA
+504 DRQNADSSLTAA
-516 VGLKQNALT
+516 IGLKQNALT
-525 VDGQKLTLTDDVLEL
+525 VDGQKLVLTDDVLEL

-552 PNLPN
+552 PQLPD

-571 TMTTGDNGSLIMM
+571 TMTTGDNGSLLMM

-596 AQMNLNSPD
+596 AQMNLNSPN

-620 NIGEYAP
+620 NISEYAP

-636 KVEVDQKIAGVLTYK
+636 KAEVDAKVAGVLSYK
-651 GVLATVEELQS
+651 GTVATVEELDAI
-662 VEAPATGW
+662 EAPAVGD
-670 VYHITATGAEYAWN
+670 VYHVTADKGEYAFN
-684 GTEWE
+684 GTKWE
-689 MLGSTIDLSDYVTT
+689 SLGSEVDLSAYAKTADVTT
-703 ETLNAT
+703 AIDAAKTEVAASVT
-709 KAELT
+709 AEEEARSAADTALDNRVT
-714 ESIDGKV
+714 GLQSDLAGKV
-721 SKETGKSL
+721 DKVEGKSL
-729 VADTEIERLASVSN
+729 VDDAEIARLADVANYDDAEVRGLITNVTTSLEGKVDKVAGKSLVDDAEIARLATVNNYDDTVLSTKVASAEGNVISISDRLAS
-743 YNDAEVKA
+743 
-751 DIASIKSDYA
+751 
-761 TKTELAEYKVN
+761 
-772 LGAGTANTFVITNA
+772 
-786 DGTIKA
+786 
-792 SEYKL
+792 
-797 GGSSIAAEPN
+797 
-807 ATTAATE
+807 
-814 QAVKTFVTNSVATKA
+814 
-829 DTASFDVP
+829 
-837 SNIILVSSS
+837 
-846 VFDNE
+846 
-851 EGDTVCL
+851 
-858 DGYLGIVGTNTFA
+858 
-871 TLSEAV
+871 
-877 AAASANDTIRIIGG
+877 
-891 QYIESPTIDKALK
+891 
-904 IYGVNNPSF
+904 
-913 AGRFAFSGDL
+913 
-923 SGTVLE
+923 
-929 GVEIV
+929 
-934 YAADANDTISHSV
+934 
-947 QYSTIGIRPTGDLG
+947 
-961 GFIIRNCRILTSGM
+961 
-975 ATGIYVV
+975 
-982 GNDSDVVIENCEVI
+982 
-996 GGARNDGKTVASIVF
+996 
-1011 QGNTHTAPVVKD
+1011 
-1023 CYLYG
+1023 
-1028 SVYFNS
+1028 
-1034 TTNSATVE
+1034 
-1042 GNTFC
+1042 
-1047 MVDSSAVSFAKK
+1047 
-1059 LSGNVIVRN
+1059 
-1068 NEFLSGG
+1068 
-1075 VNNAFKFNGSGT
+1075 
-1087 VGTNTGVDFTDLE
+1087 
-1100 SLVIVDNYVAVNEA
+1100 
-1114 FVYMQA
+1114 
-1120 QTTAWDASKVT
+1120 
-1131 VENNRLF
+1131 
-1138 FSADAVMFKN
+1138 
-1148 EDSSVTYE
+1148 
-1156 FSASNVVLNEPT
+1156 
-1168 VQYDDS
+1168 
-1174 ELQAAVDAVEK
+1174 
-1185 TADKANANVVSMS
+1185 
-1198 DRLVALEAQIVSLK
+1198 LEAQIVSLK

-1254 QLTAN
+1254 QLTTS

-1278 TGDLPKTTAN
+1278 TGDLPKATAN
-1288 AQVRI
+1288 AQIRI

-1302 DSAINQ
+1302 DSAIDQ

-1331 IDNVKFNST
+1331 IDNVKFNSA

-1393 DSDPNWA
+1393 DSSNDWA
-1400 GILIM
+1400 GLLIM
-1405 QDYTSGSEEA
+1405 QDYTSKSVEA
-1415 IKTNNLFGP
+1415 IQANNLFGP

-1452 TKDAATQ
+1452 TNDAATQ

-1469 FVTYDAERYPVINI
+1469 FVAYDAERYPVINI

>member
-30 NTYEEMLRSPD
+30 NTYEEMLRSSD

-53 DPTVNSGFAVYRYA
+53 DPTVNSGFAVYRYS

-72 KVYEGEMMDPDLGM
+72 KIYEGEMMDPDLGM
-86 AIEWSKI
+86 VFEWSKI
-93 INGPTSTPT
+93 VNGPTSTPT

-111 QPMEIQKDDTGRIV
+111 QPMEIQKDDTGRVV

-168 AQGDVYVDKEGKE
+168 TQGDVYVDKAGKE

-292 VSETITSAIR
+292 VSEAITSAIR

-383 LNDEDPIVVQSDLA
+383 LNDVDPIVVQSDLA

-406 SDPSRPDRKVLT
+406 FDPSRPDRKVLI

-428 TTDGGSVNIA
+428 TTVGGSVNLA
-438 MVSKWDVADFGSTSV
+438 MVSKWDVADFGSSSV

-466 DKDTVL
+466 D
-472 TDANYSEFITI
+472 
-483 PSLEGLAT
+483 
-491 EESVRAQIAQEAE
+491 
-504 DRQAADSSLTAA
+504 
-516 VGLKQNALT
+516 
-525 VDGQKLTLTDDVLEL
+525 
-540 GADVVVMQNPWD
+540 ADVV
-552 PNLPN
+552 
-557 RRHIVLK
+557 I
-564 NHDSIVG
+564 
-571 TMTTGDNGSLIMM
+571 
-584 SKWDKVDIGTTK
+584 
-596 AQMNLNSPD
+596 
-605 GVIQVNDDA
+605 
-614 VVVTSA
+614 TSA
-620 NIGEYAP
+620 NIGEYVP
-627 ATDLSGYYT
+627 ITDLSNYYT

-662 VEAPATGW
+662 VETPATGW
-670 VYHITATGAEYAWN
+670 VYHITATGAEYAYN
-684 GTEWE
+684 GSEWE
-689 MLGSTIDLSDYVTT
+689 ELGSEVDLSAYAKTEDVT
-703 ETLNAT
+703 
-709 KAELT
+709 
-714 ESIDGKV
+714 
-721 SKETGKSL
+721 
-729 VADTEIERLASVSN
+729 VAIEA
-743 YNDAEVKA
+743 A
-751 DIASIKSDYA
+751 KSDLEA
-761 TKTELAEYKVN
+761 KIDANKVN
-772 LGAGTANTFVITNA
+772 LGEGNPNMFVITNN

-792 SEYKL
+792 SGYKM
-797 GGSSIAAEPN
+797 GGASFAADPTAN
-807 ATTAATE
+807 TAATE
-814 QAVKTFVTNSVATKA
+814 LAVKTAVDGKVDKVEGKSLVDDAEIARLADVANYDDTELQNTVAQLQSDLSTKVDANGAISAVDNKYGLQLHNQTMRFAKNRVPGMLEVDGDTYTPQAGDFVFLNSGTENDPDPAIPHK
-829 DTASFDVP
+829 FLK
-837 SNIILVSSS
+837 NLEIIL
-846 VFDNE
+846 
-851 EGDTVCL
+851 
-858 DGYLGIVGTNTFA
+858 DGIFKGPDYTAKPNDQALGN
-871 TLSEAV
+871 
-877 AAASANDTIRIIGG
+877 
-891 QYIESPTIDKALK
+891 
-904 IYGVNNPSF
+904 
-913 AGRFAFSGDL
+913 
-923 SGTVLE
+923 
-929 GVEIV
+929 
-934 YAADANDTISHSV
+934 
-947 QYSTIGIRPTGDLG
+947 
-961 GFIIRNCRILTSGM
+961 
-975 ATGIYVV
+975 
-982 GNDSDVVIENCEVI
+982 
-996 GGARNDGKTVASIVF
+996 IVF
-1011 QGNTHTAPVVKD
+1011 HTAPTSTHPDGGAVVVNSTNGMLFID
-1023 CYLYG
+1023 TDEYASPLALVNYLKG
-1028 SVYFNS
+1028 LNPSQKLQFIQDHMVITPDGKIADRALNLDLSVYAKTEDVTADLEGKVDKVAGKS
-1034 TTNSATVE
+1034 LVDDTEIARLATVT
-1042 GNTFC
+1042 NYDDT
-1047 MVDSSAVSFAKK
+1047 VLSTKVASAE
-1059 LSGNVIVRN
+1059 GNVI
-1068 NEFLSGG
+1068 S
-1075 VNNAFKFNGSGT
+1075 
-1087 VGTNTGVDFTDLE
+1087 
-1100 SLVIVDNYVAVNEA
+1100 I
-1114 FVYMQA
+1114 
-1120 QTTAWDASKVT
+1120 
-1131 VENNRLF
+1131 
-1138 FSADAVMFKN
+1138 
-1148 EDSSVTYE
+1148 
-1156 FSASNVVLNEPT
+1156 
-1168 VQYDDS
+1168 
-1174 ELQAAVDAVEK
+1174 
-1185 TADKANANVVSMS
+1185 S
-1198 DRLVALEAQIVSLK
+1198 DRLAALEAQIVSLK

-1293 VSGDYVRVT
+1293 VSGDYVRIT
-1302 DSAINQ
+1302 DSDINQ

-1393 DSDPNWA
+1393 DSNPDWA

-1405 QDYTSGSEEA
+1405 QDYTSGSAEA
-1415 IKTNNLFGP
+1415 VKTNNLFGP

-1438 EKIVAPANIADVCG
+1438 EKIIAPANIADVCG
-1452 TKDAATQ
+1452 TNDAATQ
-1459 LFYIWSNEEG
+1459 LFYVWSNEEG
-1469 FVTYDAERYPVINI
+1469 LVAYDAERYPVINI

>member
-1 MGSIINPNE
+1 MGSIINPGE

-72 KVYEGEMMDPDLGM
+72 KVYEGEMMDPDLDM
-86 AIEWSKI
+86 AFEWSKI

-314 ISDIPFYQTFQNSN
+314 ISDIPFYQTFQNPN

-368 SASIQ
+368 SANIQ

-383 LNDEDPIVVQSDLA
+383 LNDEDPIVVQSDLG

-406 SDPSRPDRKVLT
+406 FDPSRPDRKALM

-428 TTDGGSVNIA
+428 TTAGGSVNLA

-491 EESVRAQIAQEAE
+491 EESVRAQIAQEVE

-525 VDGQKLTLTDDVLEL
+525 VDGQKLILTDNVLEL

-596 AQMNLNSPD
+596 AQMNLNSPN

-689 MLGSTIDLSDYVTT
+689 MLGSTVDLSDYVTT

-709 KAELT
+709 KTELT

-729 VADTEIERLASVSN
+729 IADTEIERLASVSN

-761 TKTELAEYKVN
+761 TKAELAEYKVN

-829 DTASFDVP
+829 DTALFGVP

-871 TLSEAV
+871 TLTEAV

-891 QYIESPTIDKALK
+891 QYIESPTIDKAVK

-934 YAADANDTISHSV
+934 YAADANDTITHSV
-947 QYSTIGIRPTGDLG
+947 QYSTIGIKPTGDLG

-996 GGARNDGKTVASIVF
+996 GGARNDGKTVASVVF

-1100 SLVIVDNYVAVNEA
+1100 SLAIVDNYVAVNES

-1120 QTTAWDASKVT
+1120 QTTAWDASKIT

-1138 FSADAVMFKN
+1138 FRADAVMFKN

-1156 FSASNVVLNEPT
+1156 FSASNVVLNEAPA
-1168 VQYDDS
+1168 QYDDS

-1198 DRLVALEAQIVSLK
+1198 DRLASLEAQIVSLK

-1288 AQVRI
+1288 AQIRI

-1393 DSDPNWA
+1393 DSNPDWA

-1405 QDYTSGSEEA
+1405 QDYTSGSAEA

-1469 FVTYDAERYPVINI
+1469 FVAYDAERYPVINI

>member
-53 DPTVNSGFAVYRYA
+53 DPTVHSGFAVYRYS

-86 AIEWSKI
+86 TFEWSKI
-93 INGPTSTPT
+93 VNGPTSTPT

-168 AQGDVYVDKEGKE
+168 EQGDVYVDKEGKE

-205 DEITA
+205 DEITS

-232 ATTNAAQNI
+232 ATSNASQNI
-241 IVLGSN
+241 VVLGSN
-247 AIMNRVSIGQQDPTG
+247 AIMNRISIGQQDPTG

-292 VSETITSAIR
+292 VDDAITSAIR

-314 ISDIPFYQTFQNSN
+314 ISDIPFYQTFQNAN

-347 KTDGSG
+347 KTDGTG

-373 LNLNSSDRPT
+373 LNLNSSERPT
-383 LNDEDPIVVQSDLA
+383 LNDADPIVVQADLA

-406 SDPSRPDRKVLT
+406 SDPNRPDRKVLT

-428 TTDGGSVNIA
+428 TTAGGSVNLA

-453 HMNLNSKDAITVN
+453 HMNLNSKDAVTVN

-491 EESVRAQIAQEAE
+491 EESVQAQIAQEAE
-504 DRQAADSSLTAA
+504 DRQNADSSLTAA
-516 VGLKQNALT
+516 IGLKQNALT
-525 VDGQKLTLTDDVLEL
+525 VDGQKLVLTDDVLEL

-552 PNLPN
+552 PNLPD

-571 TMTTGDNGSLIMM
+571 TMTTGNNGTLIMM
-584 SKWDKVDIGTTK
+584 SKWDKVDIGTTQ
-596 AQMNLNSPD
+596 AQMNLNSPN

-620 NIGEYAP
+620 NISEYAP

-636 KVEVDQKIAGVLTYK
+636 KAEVDAKVAGVLSYK
-651 GVLATVEELQS
+651 GTVATVEELDAI
-662 VEAPATGW
+662 EAPAVGD
-670 VYHITATGAEYAWN
+670 VYHVTADKGEYAFN
-684 GTEWE
+684 GTKWE
-689 MLGSTIDLSDYVTT
+689 SLGSEVDLSVYAKTADVTT
-703 ETLNAT
+703 AIDAAKTEVAASVT
-709 KAELT
+709 AEEEARSAADTALDNRVT
-714 ESIDGKV
+714 GLQSDLVGKV
-721 SKETGKSL
+721 DKVEGKSL
-729 VADTEIERLASVSN
+729 VDDAEIARLAEVENYDDTDVRGLITNVITSLEGKVDKVAGKSLVDDAEIARLATVNNYDDTVLSTKVASAEGNVISISDRLAS
-743 YNDAEVKA
+743 
-751 DIASIKSDYA
+751 
-761 TKTELAEYKVN
+761 
-772 LGAGTANTFVITNA
+772 
-786 DGTIKA
+786 
-792 SEYKL
+792 
-797 GGSSIAAEPN
+797 
-807 ATTAATE
+807 
-814 QAVKTFVTNSVATKA
+814 
-829 DTASFDVP
+829 
-837 SNIILVSSS
+837 
-846 VFDNE
+846 
-851 EGDTVCL
+851 
-858 DGYLGIVGTNTFA
+858 
-871 TLSEAV
+871 
-877 AAASANDTIRIIGG
+877 
-891 QYIESPTIDKALK
+891 
-904 IYGVNNPSF
+904 
-913 AGRFAFSGDL
+913 
-923 SGTVLE
+923 
-929 GVEIV
+929 
-934 YAADANDTISHSV
+934 
-947 QYSTIGIRPTGDLG
+947 
-961 GFIIRNCRILTSGM
+961 
-975 ATGIYVV
+975 
-982 GNDSDVVIENCEVI
+982 
-996 GGARNDGKTVASIVF
+996 
-1011 QGNTHTAPVVKD
+1011 
-1023 CYLYG
+1023 
-1028 SVYFNS
+1028 
-1034 TTNSATVE
+1034 
-1042 GNTFC
+1042 
-1047 MVDSSAVSFAKK
+1047 
-1059 LSGNVIVRN
+1059 
-1068 NEFLSGG
+1068 
-1075 VNNAFKFNGSGT
+1075 
-1087 VGTNTGVDFTDLE
+1087 
-1100 SLVIVDNYVAVNEA
+1100 
-1114 FVYMQA
+1114 
-1120 QTTAWDASKVT
+1120 
-1131 VENNRLF
+1131 
-1138 FSADAVMFKN
+1138 
-1148 EDSSVTYE
+1148 
-1156 FSASNVVLNEPT
+1156 
-1168 VQYDDS
+1168 
-1174 ELQAAVDAVEK
+1174 
-1185 TADKANANVVSMS
+1185 
-1198 DRLVALEAQIVSLK
+1198 LEAQIVSLK

-1254 QLTAN
+1254 QLTTS

-1278 TGDLPKTTAN
+1278 TGDLPKATAN
-1288 AQVRI
+1288 AQIRI

-1302 DSAINQ
+1302 DSAIDQ

-1331 IDNVKFNST
+1331 IDNVKFNSA

-1393 DSDPNWA
+1393 DSSNDWA
-1400 GILIM
+1400 GLLIM
-1405 QDYTSGSEEA
+1405 QDYTSKSVEA
-1415 IKTNNLFGP
+1415 IQANNLFGP

-1452 TKDAATQ
+1452 TKNASTQ

-1469 FVTYDAERYPVINI
+1469 FVAYDAERYPVINI

>member
-1 MGSIINPNE
+1 MGSIINPSE

-86 AIEWSKI
+86 TFEWSKI
-93 INGPTSTPT
+93 VNGPTSTPT

-168 AQGDVYVDKEGKE
+168 VQGDVYVDKEGKE
-181 YVYVD
+181 YVYVE

-287 LKSKG
+287 LKAKG
-292 VSETITSAIR
+292 VSEAITSEIR

-314 ISDIPFYQTFQNSN
+314 ISDIPFYQTFQNPN

-368 SASIQ
+368 SANIQ

-406 SDPSRPDRKVLT
+406 FDPSRPNRKALT

-428 TTDGGSVNIA
+428 TTAGGSVNLA

-466 DKDTVL
+466 DTDTVL
-472 TDANYSEFITI
+472 TSANYKQFITQD
-483 PSLEGLAT
+483 GCRFT
-491 EESVRAQIAQEAE
+491 AE
-504 DRQAADSSLTAA
+504 DEAKL
-516 VGLKQNALT
+516 
-525 VDGQKLTLTDDVLEL
+525 DGIEA
-540 GADVVVMQNPWD
+540 GA
-552 PNLPN
+552 
-557 RRHIVLK
+557 
-564 NHDSIVG
+564 
-571 TMTTGDNGSLIMM
+571 
-584 SKWDKVDIGTTK
+584 
-596 AQMNLNSPD
+596 
-605 GVIQVNDDA
+605 QVNVKPDWNAEAGSAAEILNKPEIPDAYDD
-614 VVVTSA
+614 S
-620 NIGEYAP
+620 
-627 ATDLSGYYT
+627 
-636 KVEVDQKIAGVLTYK
+636 
-651 GVLATVEELQS
+651 
-662 VEAPATGW
+662 
-670 VYHITATGAEYAWN
+670 
-684 GTEWE
+684 
-689 MLGSTIDLSDYVTT
+689 
-703 ETLNAT
+703 
-709 KAELT
+709 
-714 ESIDGKV
+714 
-721 SKETGKSL
+721 
-729 VADTEIERLASVSN
+729 
-743 YNDAEVKA
+743 EVKA
-751 DIASIKSDYA
+751 EIASIKSDYA
-761 TKTELAEYKVN
+761 TKEELSAYKVN

-797 GGSSIAAEPN
+797 GGSSIAPEPN

-846 VFDNE
+846 VSDKE
-851 EGDTVCL
+851 ENNTVCL

-871 TLSEAV
+871 TLTEAV

-891 QYIESPTIDKALK
+891 QYIESPTINKALK

-923 SGTVLE
+923 SGTVIE
-929 GVEIV
+929 GVEIN

-947 QYSTIGIRPTGDLG
+947 QYSTIGITPTGDLD
-961 GFIIRNCRILTSGM
+961 GFIIRDCRIRTSGM

-1034 TTNSATVE
+1034 TTVSATVE

-1068 NEFLSGG
+1068 NEFLSDG
-1075 VNNAFKFNGSGT
+1075 VNNAFKFNGNGT

-1100 SLVIVDNYVAVNEA
+1100 SLVIVDNYVAVNES

-1138 FSADAVMFKN
+1138 FRAGAVMFKN

-1156 FSASNVVLNEPT
+1156 FSASNVVLNEAT
-1168 VQYDDS
+1168 VQFDDS
-1174 ELQAAVDAVEK
+1174 ELQAAIDAVEK
-1185 TADKANANVVSMS
+1185 TADKANGNVVSMS
-1198 DRLVALEAQIVSLK
+1198 DRLASLEAQIVSLK

-1278 TGDLPKTTAN
+1278 TGDLPKATAN
-1288 AQVRI
+1288 AQIRI
-1293 VSGDYVRVT
+1293 VSGDYVRIT
-1302 DSAINQ
+1302 DSAIDQ

-1393 DSDPNWA
+1393 DSDPAWA

-1405 QDYTSGSEEA
+1405 QDYTSGSAEA
-1415 IKTNNLFGP
+1415 IRTNNLFGP

-1438 EKIVAPANIADVCG
+1438 EKITMPEDIATVCG
-1452 TKDAATQ
+1452 TNDAATQ

-1469 FVTYDAERYPVINI
+1469 LVAYDADRYPVINI

>member
-53 DPTVNSGFAVYRYA
+53 DPTVHSGFAVYRYS

-72 KVYEGEMMDPDLGM
+72 KIYEGEMMDPDLGM
-86 AIEWSKI
+86 VFEWSKI
-93 INGPTSTPT
+93 VNGPTSTPT

-162 LPTEGN
+162 LPAEGN

-205 DEITA
+205 DEITS
-210 ILATYLPLT
+210 ILAAYLPLT

-314 ISDIPFYQTFQNSN
+314 ISDIPFYQTFQNAN

-418 LKNDDNICGY
+418 LKNDDNICGC
-428 TTDGGSVNIA
+428 TTVGGSVNLA

-483 PSLEGLAT
+483 PSLDGLAT
-491 EESVRAQIAQEAE
+491 EESVRAQIAQEVE

-516 VGLKQNALT
+516 IGLKQNALT
-525 VDGQKLTLTDDVLEL
+525 VDGQKLVLTDDVLEL

-552 PNLPN
+552 PQLPN

-571 TMTTGDNGSLIMM
+571 TMTTGDNGSLLMM

-670 VYHITATGAEYAWN
+670 VYHITATGAEYAYN
-684 GTEWE
+684 GSEWE
-689 MLGSTIDLSDYVTT
+689 ELGSEVDLSAYAKTEDVTAAIEAAKT
-703 ETLNAT
+703 EVAASVT
-709 KAELT
+709 AEAEARAAADTSLDNRVTGLQNDLT
-714 ESIDGKV
+714 GKV
-721 SKETGKSL
+721 DKVEGKSL
-729 VADTEIERLASVSN
+729 VDDAEIARLADVANYDDTELQNTVTQLQSDLSTKVDATGAISAVDNKYGLQLYNQTMRFAKNRVPGMLEVDGETYTPQAGDFVFLNSGTEDDPDPAIPHKFLKNLEILLDGIFKGPDYTAKPNDQALGNIVFHTAPTSALPYGGAVVVNSTNGMLFIDTDEYASPIALVNYLKGLDNAQKLQFIQDHMVITPDGKIADRALNFDLSVYAKTEDVIADLEGKVDKVAGKSLVDDTEIARLA
-743 YNDAEVKA
+743 
-751 DIASIKSDYA
+751 
-761 TKTELAEYKVN
+761 T
-772 LGAGTANTFVITNA
+772 
-786 DGTIKA
+786 
-792 SEYKL
+792 
-797 GGSSIAAEPN
+797 
-807 ATTAATE
+807 
-814 QAVKTFVTNSVATKA
+814 VTNYD
-829 DTASFDVP
+829 DTA
-837 SNIILVSSS
+837 
-846 VFDNE
+846 
-851 EGDTVCL
+851 
-858 DGYLGIVGTNTFA
+858 
-871 TLSEAV
+871 LSTKV
-877 AAASANDTIRIIGG
+877 ASA
-891 QYIESPTIDKALK
+891 E
-904 IYGVNNPSF
+904 
-913 AGRFAFSGDL
+913 
-923 SGTVLE
+923 
-929 GVEIV
+929 
-934 YAADANDTISHSV
+934 
-947 QYSTIGIRPTGDLG
+947 
-961 GFIIRNCRILTSGM
+961 
-975 ATGIYVV
+975 
-982 GNDSDVVIENCEVI
+982 
-996 GGARNDGKTVASIVF
+996 
-1011 QGNTHTAPVVKD
+1011 
-1023 CYLYG
+1023 
-1028 SVYFNS
+1028 
-1034 TTNSATVE
+1034 
-1042 GNTFC
+1042 
-1047 MVDSSAVSFAKK
+1047 
-1059 LSGNVIVRN
+1059 GNVI
-1068 NEFLSGG
+1068 S
-1075 VNNAFKFNGSGT
+1075 
-1087 VGTNTGVDFTDLE
+1087 
-1100 SLVIVDNYVAVNEA
+1100 I
-1114 FVYMQA
+1114 
-1120 QTTAWDASKVT
+1120 
-1131 VENNRLF
+1131 
-1138 FSADAVMFKN
+1138 
-1148 EDSSVTYE
+1148 
-1156 FSASNVVLNEPT
+1156 
-1168 VQYDDS
+1168 
-1174 ELQAAVDAVEK
+1174 
-1185 TADKANANVVSMS
+1185 S
-1198 DRLVALEAQIVSLK
+1198 DRLAALEAQIVTLK

-1224 LAQADKDLI
+1224 LAQVDKDLI

-1355 VITISNCTFTKCSN
+1355 VITISNCIFTKCSN

-1393 DSDPNWA
+1393 DSNPDWA

-1405 QDYTSGSEEA
+1405 QDYTSGSVEA
-1415 IKTNNLFGP
+1415 IQTNNLFGP

-1438 EKIVAPANIADVCG
+1438 EKITMPEDIATVCG
-1452 TKDAATQ
+1452 TNDAATQ

-1469 FVTYDAERYPVINI
+1469 LVAYDADRYPVINI

>member
-10 KQTWAI
+10 RQTWAI
-16 TAQGITVMGKTKSY
+16 TAQGITVVGKTKSY

-53 DPTVNSGFAVYRYA
+53 DPTVHSGFAVYRYS

-72 KVYEGEMMDPDLGM
+72 KIYEGEMMDPDLCM
-86 AIEWSKI
+86 AFEWSKI
-93 INGPTSTPT
+93 VNGPTAAPA

-111 QPMEIQKDDTGRIV
+111 QPMEIKKDDTGRII

-140 TELEGKTAGAL
+140 ADLEGKTAGAL

-168 AQGDVYVDKEGKE
+168 EQGDVYVDREGKE

-205 DEITA
+205 DEITS

-232 ATTNAAQNI
+232 ATSNAAQNI
-241 IVLGSN
+241 VVLGSN
-247 AIMNRVSIGQQDPTG
+247 AIMNRISIGQQDPTG

-292 VSETITSAIR
+292 VDDAITSAIR

-314 ISDIPFYQTFQNSN
+314 ISDIPFYQTFQNAN

-347 KTDGSG
+347 KTDGTG

-373 LNLNSSDRPT
+373 LNLNSSERPT
-383 LNDEDPIVVQSDLA
+383 LNDADPIVVQADLA

-406 SDPSRPDRKVLT
+406 SDPNRPDRKVLT

-428 TTDGGSVNIA
+428 TTAGGSVNLA

-453 HMNLNSKDAITVN
+453 HMNLNSKDAVTVN

-491 EESVRAQIAQEAE
+491 EESVQAQIAQEAE
-504 DRQAADSSLTAA
+504 DRQNADSSLTAA
-516 VGLKQNALT
+516 IGLKQNALT
-525 VDGQKLTLTDDVLEL
+525 VDGQKLVLTDDVLEL

-552 PNLPN
+552 PNLPD

-571 TMTTGDNGSLIMM
+571 TMTTGNNGTLIMM
-584 SKWDKVDIGTTK
+584 SKWDKVDIGTTQ
-596 AQMNLNSPD
+596 AQMNLNSPN

-620 NIGEYAP
+620 NISEYAP

-636 KVEVDQKIAGVLTYK
+636 KAEVDAKVAGVLSYK
-651 GVLATVEELQS
+651 GTVATVEELDAI
-662 VEAPATGW
+662 EAPAVGD
-670 VYHITATGAEYAWN
+670 VYHVTADKGEYAFN
-684 GTEWE
+684 GTKWE
-689 MLGSTIDLSDYVTT
+689 SLGSEVDLSVYAKTADVTT
-703 ETLNAT
+703 AIDAAKTEVAASVT
-709 KAELT
+709 AEEEARSAADTALDNRVT
-714 ESIDGKV
+714 GLQSDLVGKV
-721 SKETGKSL
+721 DKVEGKSL
-729 VADTEIERLASVSN
+729 VDDAEIARLAEVENYDDTDVRGLITNVTTSLEGKVDKVAGKSLVDDAEIARLATVNNYDDTVLSTKVASAEGNVISISDRLAS
-743 YNDAEVKA
+743 
-751 DIASIKSDYA
+751 
-761 TKTELAEYKVN
+761 
-772 LGAGTANTFVITNA
+772 
-786 DGTIKA
+786 
-792 SEYKL
+792 
-797 GGSSIAAEPN
+797 
-807 ATTAATE
+807 
-814 QAVKTFVTNSVATKA
+814 
-829 DTASFDVP
+829 
-837 SNIILVSSS
+837 
-846 VFDNE
+846 
-851 EGDTVCL
+851 
-858 DGYLGIVGTNTFA
+858 
-871 TLSEAV
+871 
-877 AAASANDTIRIIGG
+877 
-891 QYIESPTIDKALK
+891 
-904 IYGVNNPSF
+904 
-913 AGRFAFSGDL
+913 
-923 SGTVLE
+923 
-929 GVEIV
+929 
-934 YAADANDTISHSV
+934 
-947 QYSTIGIRPTGDLG
+947 
-961 GFIIRNCRILTSGM
+961 
-975 ATGIYVV
+975 
-982 GNDSDVVIENCEVI
+982 
-996 GGARNDGKTVASIVF
+996 
-1011 QGNTHTAPVVKD
+1011 
-1023 CYLYG
+1023 
-1028 SVYFNS
+1028 
-1034 TTNSATVE
+1034 
-1042 GNTFC
+1042 
-1047 MVDSSAVSFAKK
+1047 
-1059 LSGNVIVRN
+1059 
-1068 NEFLSGG
+1068 
-1075 VNNAFKFNGSGT
+1075 
-1087 VGTNTGVDFTDLE
+1087 
-1100 SLVIVDNYVAVNEA
+1100 
-1114 FVYMQA
+1114 
-1120 QTTAWDASKVT
+1120 
-1131 VENNRLF
+1131 
-1138 FSADAVMFKN
+1138 
-1148 EDSSVTYE
+1148 
-1156 FSASNVVLNEPT
+1156 
-1168 VQYDDS
+1168 
-1174 ELQAAVDAVEK
+1174 
-1185 TADKANANVVSMS
+1185 
-1198 DRLVALEAQIVSLK
+1198 LEAQIVSLK

-1254 QLTAN
+1254 QLTTS

-1278 TGDLPKTTAN
+1278 TGDLPKATAN

-1293 VSGDYVRVT
+1293 VSGDYVRIT
-1302 DSAINQ
+1302 DSAIDQ

-1320 GSGPSATKSIV
+1320 GSGPMATKSIT

-1340 LTNNAISIFATEDGS
+1340 LSNNAILIFATEDGS
-1355 VITISNCTFTKCSN
+1355 VVTISNCTFKKCSN
-1369 PVRLSNATGGKVT
+1369 PVRLSNAKGGKVT
-1382 INLVNCEFTEW
+1382 LNLVNCEFTEW
-1393 DSDPNWA
+1393 DSNNMWA
-1400 GILIM
+1400 GIVIM
-1405 QDYTSGSEEA
+1405 QDYTSGSVEA
-1415 IKTNNLFGP
+1415 VQSNNLFGP
-1424 DKVTINVINCTHAG
+1424 DKVTINLINCTHAG
-1438 EKIVAPANIADVCG
+1438 EKITMPEDIATVCG
-1452 TKDAATQ
+1452 TNDAATQ

-1469 FVTYDAERYPVINI
+1469 LVAYDASRYPVINI

>member
-53 DPTVNSGFAVYRYA
+53 DPTVHSGFAVYRYS

-72 KVYEGEMMDPDLGM
+72 KIYEGEMMDPDLGM
-86 AIEWSKI
+86 VFEWSKI
-93 INGPTSTPT
+93 VNGPTSAPA

-168 AQGDVYVDKEGKE
+168 EQGDVYVDKEGKE

-205 DEITA
+205 DEITS

-232 ATTNAAQNI
+232 ATSNAAQNI
-241 IVLGSN
+241 VVLGSN
-247 AIMNRVSIGQQDPTG
+247 AIMNRISIGQQDPTG

-282 GFVDY
+282 GFVNY

-292 VSETITSAIR
+292 VDDAITSAIR

-314 ISDIPFYQTFQNSN
+314 ISDIPFYQTFQNAN

-347 KTDGSG
+347 KTDGTG

-373 LNLNSSDRPT
+373 LNLNSSERPT
-383 LNDEDPIVVQSDLA
+383 LNDADPIVVQADLA

-406 SDPSRPDRKVLT
+406 SDPNRPDRKVLT

-428 TTDGGSVNIA
+428 TTAGGSVNLA

-453 HMNLNSKDAITVN
+453 HMNLNSKDAVTVN

-491 EESVRAQIAQEAE
+491 EESVQAQIAQEAE
-504 DRQAADSSLTAA
+504 DRQNADSSLTAA
-516 VGLKQNALT
+516 IGLKQNALT
-525 VDGQKLTLTDDVLEL
+525 VDGQKLVLTDDVLEL

-552 PNLPN
+552 PNLPD

-571 TMTTGDNGSLIMM
+571 TMTTGNNGTLIMM
-584 SKWDKVDIGTTK
+584 SKWDKVDIGTTQ
-596 AQMNLNSPD
+596 AQMNLNSPN

-620 NIGEYAP
+620 NISEYAP

-636 KVEVDQKIAGVLTYK
+636 KAEVDAKVAGVLSYK
-651 GVLATVEELQS
+651 GTVATVEELDAI
-662 VEAPATGW
+662 EAPAVGD
-670 VYHITATGAEYAWN
+670 VYHVTADKGEYAFN
-684 GTEWE
+684 GTKWE
-689 MLGSTIDLSDYVTT
+689 SLGSEVDLSVYAKTADVTT
-703 ETLNAT
+703 AIDAAKTEVAASVT
-709 KAELT
+709 AEEEARSAADTALDNRVT
-714 ESIDGKV
+714 GLQSDLVGKV
-721 SKETGKSL
+721 DKVEGKSL
-729 VADTEIERLASVSN
+729 VDDAEIARLAEVENYDDAEVRGLITNVTTSLEGKVDKVAGKSLVDDAEIARLATVNNYDDTVLSTKVASAEGNVISISDRLAS
-743 YNDAEVKA
+743 
-751 DIASIKSDYA
+751 
-761 TKTELAEYKVN
+761 
-772 LGAGTANTFVITNA
+772 
-786 DGTIKA
+786 
-792 SEYKL
+792 
-797 GGSSIAAEPN
+797 
-807 ATTAATE
+807 
-814 QAVKTFVTNSVATKA
+814 
-829 DTASFDVP
+829 
-837 SNIILVSSS
+837 
-846 VFDNE
+846 
-851 EGDTVCL
+851 
-858 DGYLGIVGTNTFA
+858 
-871 TLSEAV
+871 
-877 AAASANDTIRIIGG
+877 
-891 QYIESPTIDKALK
+891 
-904 IYGVNNPSF
+904 
-913 AGRFAFSGDL
+913 
-923 SGTVLE
+923 
-929 GVEIV
+929 
-934 YAADANDTISHSV
+934 
-947 QYSTIGIRPTGDLG
+947 
-961 GFIIRNCRILTSGM
+961 
-975 ATGIYVV
+975 
-982 GNDSDVVIENCEVI
+982 
-996 GGARNDGKTVASIVF
+996 
-1011 QGNTHTAPVVKD
+1011 
-1023 CYLYG
+1023 
-1028 SVYFNS
+1028 
-1034 TTNSATVE
+1034 
-1042 GNTFC
+1042 
-1047 MVDSSAVSFAKK
+1047 
-1059 LSGNVIVRN
+1059 
-1068 NEFLSGG
+1068 
-1075 VNNAFKFNGSGT
+1075 
-1087 VGTNTGVDFTDLE
+1087 
-1100 SLVIVDNYVAVNEA
+1100 
-1114 FVYMQA
+1114 
-1120 QTTAWDASKVT
+1120 
-1131 VENNRLF
+1131 
-1138 FSADAVMFKN
+1138 
-1148 EDSSVTYE
+1148 
-1156 FSASNVVLNEPT
+1156 
-1168 VQYDDS
+1168 
-1174 ELQAAVDAVEK
+1174 
-1185 TADKANANVVSMS
+1185 
-1198 DRLVALEAQIVSLK
+1198 LEAQIVSLK

-1254 QLTAN
+1254 QLTTS

-1278 TGDLPKTTAN
+1278 TGDLPKATAN
-1288 AQVRI
+1288 AQIRI
-1293 VSGDYVRVT
+1293 VSGDYVRVA
-1302 DSAINQ
+1302 DSAIDQ

-1331 IDNVKFNST
+1331 IDNVKFNSA

-1393 DSDPNWA
+1393 DSSNDWA
-1400 GILIM
+1400 GLLIM
-1405 QDYTSGSEEA
+1405 QDYTSKSVEA
-1415 IKTNNLFGP
+1415 IQANNLFGP

-1452 TKDAATQ
+1452 TKNAATQ

>member
-30 NTYEEMLRSPD
+30 NTYEEMLQSSD

-53 DPTVNSGFAVYRYA
+53 DPTVHSGFAVYRYA

-86 AIEWSKI
+86 AFEWSKI
-93 INGPTSTPT
+93 VNGPTATPT
-102 DIDAAVEKT
+102 DIDAAVVKT
-111 QPMEIQKDDTGRIV
+111 QPMELQKDDTGRIV
-125 GLAVNGILLATEEQI
+125 GLAVNGILLATEKQI

-151 HFKGVVENKEA
+151 HFKGVVENKAA

-168 AQGDVYVDKEGKE
+168 VQGDVYVDKEGKE

-205 DEITA
+205 DEITS

-232 ATTNAAQNI
+232 ATSNAAQNI

-247 AIMNRVSIGQQDPTG
+247 AIMNRISIGQQDPTG

-292 VSETITSAIR
+292 VDDAITSAIR

-347 KTDGSG
+347 TTNGSG

-368 SASIQ
+368 SASIE

-383 LNDEDPIVVQSDLA
+383 LNDVDPIVVQSDLA

-406 SDPSRPDRKVLT
+406 SDPTRPDRKVLT

-428 TTDGGSVNIA
+428 TTAGGSVNLA

-466 DKDTVL
+466 D
-472 TDANYSEFITI
+472 
-483 PSLEGLAT
+483 
-491 EESVRAQIAQEAE
+491 
-504 DRQAADSSLTAA
+504 AD
-516 VGLKQNALT
+516 
-525 VDGQKLTLTDDVLEL
+525 
-540 GADVVVMQNPWD
+540 
-552 PNLPN
+552 
-557 RRHIVLK
+557 
-564 NHDSIVG
+564 
-571 TMTTGDNGSLIMM
+571 
-584 SKWDKVDIGTTK
+584 
-596 AQMNLNSPD
+596 
-605 GVIQVNDDA
+605 

-620 NIGEYAP
+620 NIGEYVP
-627 ATDLSGYYT
+627 AIDLSGYYT
-636 KVEVDQKIAGVLTYK
+636 KVEVDQKIAGVFTYK

-662 VEAPATGW
+662 VEAPVTGW
-670 VYHITATGAEYAWN
+670 VYHITATGAEYAYN
-684 GTEWE
+684 GSEWE
-689 MLGSTIDLSDYVTT
+689 ELGSEVDFSAYAKTEDVTAAIEAAKSDL
-703 ETLNAT
+703 
-709 KAELT
+709 
-714 ESIDGKV
+714 
-721 SKETGKSL
+721 
-729 VADTEIERLASVSN
+729 
-743 YNDAEVKA
+743 EVKIDA
-751 DIASIKSDYA
+751 N
-761 TKTELAEYKVN
+761 KVN
-772 LGAGTANTFVITNA
+772 LGEGTPNMFVITNN

-792 SEYKL
+792 SGYKM
-797 GGSSIAAEPN
+797 GGAAFADSVSVN
-807 ATTAATE
+807 TAATE
-814 QAVKTFVTNSVATKA
+814 AAVSALLATKVDKVDGKSLMDDAEITRLASVNNYDDTEVQNSITQLQTNVATKVDA
-829 DTASFDVP
+829 NGAISAVDNKYGLQVYNQTMRFAKNRVP
-837 SNIILVSSS
+837 GMLEVDGETYTPQAGDFVFLNSGTEDDPDPAIPHKFLKNLEIL
-846 VFDNE
+846 
-851 EGDTVCL
+851 L
-858 DGYLGIVGTNTFA
+858 DGIFKGPDYTAKPNDQALGN
-871 TLSEAV
+871 
-877 AAASANDTIRIIGG
+877 
-891 QYIESPTIDKALK
+891 
-904 IYGVNNPSF
+904 
-913 AGRFAFSGDL
+913 
-923 SGTVLE
+923 
-929 GVEIV
+929 
-934 YAADANDTISHSV
+934 
-947 QYSTIGIRPTGDLG
+947 
-961 GFIIRNCRILTSGM
+961 
-975 ATGIYVV
+975 
-982 GNDSDVVIENCEVI
+982 
-996 GGARNDGKTVASIVF
+996 IVF
-1011 QGNTHTAPVVKD
+1011 HTAPTSALPDGGAVVVNSTNGMLFID
-1023 CYLYG
+1023 TDEYASPIALVNYLKG
-1028 SVYFNS
+1028 LDNAQKLQFIQDHMVITPDGKIADRALNLDLSVYAKTEDVTADLEGKVDKVAGKS
-1034 TTNSATVE
+1034 LVDDTEIARLATVT
-1042 GNTFC
+1042 NYDDTT
-1047 MVDSSAVSFAKK
+1047 
-1059 LSGNVIVRN
+1059 LSTKVANAEGNVI
-1068 NEFLSGG
+1068 S
-1075 VNNAFKFNGSGT
+1075 
-1087 VGTNTGVDFTDLE
+1087 
-1100 SLVIVDNYVAVNEA
+1100 I
-1114 FVYMQA
+1114 
-1120 QTTAWDASKVT
+1120 
-1131 VENNRLF
+1131 
-1138 FSADAVMFKN
+1138 
-1148 EDSSVTYE
+1148 
-1156 FSASNVVLNEPT
+1156 
-1168 VQYDDS
+1168 
-1174 ELQAAVDAVEK
+1174 
-1185 TADKANANVVSMS
+1185 S
-1198 DRLVALEAQIVSLK
+1198 DRLAALEAQIVTLK

-1224 LAQADKDLI
+1224 LAQADRDLI

-1254 QLTAN
+1254 QLTTN

-1293 VSGDYVRVT
+1293 VSGDYVRIT

-1320 GSGPSATKSIV
+1320 GSGPGATKSIV

-1369 PVRLSNATGGKVT
+1369 PIRLSNATGGKVT

-1393 DSDPNWA
+1393 DSNPDWA

-1405 QDYTSGSEEA
+1405 QDYTSSSVEA
-1415 IKTNNLFGP
+1415 IQTNNLFGP

-1452 TKDAATQ
+1452 TKNAATQ
-1459 LFYIWSNEEG
+1459 LFYVWSNEEG
-1469 FVTYDAERYPVINI
+1469 FVAYDAERYPVINI

>member
-10 KQTWAI
+10 RQTWAI

-53 DPTVNSGFAVYRYA
+53 DPTVHSGFAVYRYS

-72 KVYEGEMMDPDLGM
+72 KIYEGEMMDPDLGM
-86 AIEWSKI
+86 VFEWSKI
-93 INGPTSTPT
+93 VNGPTSAPA

-168 AQGDVYVDKEGKE
+168 EQGDVYVDKEGKE

-205 DEITA
+205 DEITS

-232 ATTNAAQNI
+232 ATSNASQNI
-241 IVLGSN
+241 VVLGSN

-314 ISDIPFYQTFQNSN
+314 ISDIPFYQTFQNPN

-347 KTDGSG
+347 KTDGTG

-373 LNLNSSDRPT
+373 LNLNSSERPT
-383 LNDEDPIVVQSDLA
+383 LNDADPIVVQADLA

-406 SDPSRPDRKVLT
+406 SDPNRPDRKVLT

-428 TTDGGSVNIA
+428 TTAGGSVNLA

-453 HMNLNSKDAITVN
+453 HMNLNSKDAVTVN

-491 EESVRAQIAQEAE
+491 EESVQAQIAQEAE
-504 DRQAADSSLTAA
+504 DRQNADSSLTAA
-516 VGLKQNALT
+516 IGLKQNALT
-525 VDGQKLTLTDDVLEL
+525 VDGQKLVLTDDVLEL

-552 PNLPN
+552 PNLPD

-571 TMTTGDNGSLIMM
+571 TMTTGNNGTLIMM
-584 SKWDKVDIGTTK
+584 SKWDKVDIGTTQ
-596 AQMNLNSPD
+596 AQMNLNSPN

-620 NIGEYAP
+620 NISEYAP

-636 KVEVDQKIAGVLTYK
+636 KAEVDAKVAGVLSYK
-651 GVLATVEELQS
+651 GTVATVEELDAI
-662 VEAPATGW
+662 EAPAVGD
-670 VYHITATGAEYAWN
+670 VYHVTADKGEYAFN
-684 GTEWE
+684 GTKWE
-689 MLGSTIDLSDYVTT
+689 SLGSEVDLSAYAKTADVTT
-703 ETLNAT
+703 AIDAA
-709 KAELT
+709 KAEVAASVTAEEEARAAADTALDNRVT
-714 ESIDGKV
+714 GLQSDLAGKV
-721 SKETGKSL
+721 DKVEGKSL
-729 VADTEIERLASVSN
+729 VDDAEIARLATMTNYDDTVLSTKVASAEGNVVSISDRLAS
-743 YNDAEVKA
+743 
-751 DIASIKSDYA
+751 
-761 TKTELAEYKVN
+761 
-772 LGAGTANTFVITNA
+772 
-786 DGTIKA
+786 
-792 SEYKL
+792 
-797 GGSSIAAEPN
+797 
-807 ATTAATE
+807 
-814 QAVKTFVTNSVATKA
+814 
-829 DTASFDVP
+829 
-837 SNIILVSSS
+837 
-846 VFDNE
+846 
-851 EGDTVCL
+851 
-858 DGYLGIVGTNTFA
+858 
-871 TLSEAV
+871 
-877 AAASANDTIRIIGG
+877 
-891 QYIESPTIDKALK
+891 
-904 IYGVNNPSF
+904 
-913 AGRFAFSGDL
+913 
-923 SGTVLE
+923 
-929 GVEIV
+929 
-934 YAADANDTISHSV
+934 
-947 QYSTIGIRPTGDLG
+947 
-961 GFIIRNCRILTSGM
+961 
-975 ATGIYVV
+975 
-982 GNDSDVVIENCEVI
+982 
-996 GGARNDGKTVASIVF
+996 
-1011 QGNTHTAPVVKD
+1011 
-1023 CYLYG
+1023 
-1028 SVYFNS
+1028 
-1034 TTNSATVE
+1034 
-1042 GNTFC
+1042 
-1047 MVDSSAVSFAKK
+1047 
-1059 LSGNVIVRN
+1059 
-1068 NEFLSGG
+1068 
-1075 VNNAFKFNGSGT
+1075 
-1087 VGTNTGVDFTDLE
+1087 
-1100 SLVIVDNYVAVNEA
+1100 
-1114 FVYMQA
+1114 
-1120 QTTAWDASKVT
+1120 
-1131 VENNRLF
+1131 
-1138 FSADAVMFKN
+1138 
-1148 EDSSVTYE
+1148 
-1156 FSASNVVLNEPT
+1156 
-1168 VQYDDS
+1168 
-1174 ELQAAVDAVEK
+1174 
-1185 TADKANANVVSMS
+1185 
-1198 DRLVALEAQIVSLK
+1198 LEAQIVSLK

-1254 QLTAN
+1254 QLTTN

-1278 TGDLPKTTAN
+1278 TGDLPKATAN

-1293 VSGDYVRVT
+1293 VSGDYVRIT
-1302 DSAINQ
+1302 DSAIDQ

-1340 LTNNAISIFATEDGS
+1340 LSNNAISIFATEDGS

-1393 DSDPNWA
+1393 DSSNDWA
-1400 GILIM
+1400 GLLIM
-1405 QDYTSGSEEA
+1405 QDYTSKSVEA
-1415 IKTNNLFGP
+1415 IQTNNLFGP

-1438 EKIVAPANIADVCG
+1438 KKITMPEDIATVCG
-1452 TKDAATQ
+1452 TNDAATQ
-1459 LFYIWSNEEG
+1459 LFYVWSNEEG
-1469 FVTYDAERYPVINI
+1469 LVAYDADRYPVINI

>member
-53 DPTVNSGFAVYRYA
+53 DPTVHSGFAVYRYS

-72 KVYEGEMMDPDLGM
+72 KIYEGEMMDPDLGM
-86 AIEWSKI
+86 TFEWSKI
-93 INGPTSTPT
+93 VGGPTSTPT

-168 AQGDVYVDKEGKE
+168 EQGDVYVDKEGKE

-205 DEITA
+205 DEITS

-232 ATTNAAQNI
+232 ATSNASQNI
-241 IVLGSN
+241 VVLGSN
-247 AIMNRVSIGQQDPTG
+247 AIMNRISIGQQDPTG

-314 ISDIPFYQTFQNSN
+314 ISDIPFYQTFQNPN

-347 KTDGSG
+347 KTDGTG

-373 LNLNSSDRPT
+373 LNLNSSERPT
-383 LNDEDPIVVQSDLA
+383 LNDADPIVVQADLA

-406 SDPSRPDRKVLT
+406 SDPNRPDRKVLT

-428 TTDGGSVNIA
+428 TTAGGSVNLA

-453 HMNLNSKDAITVN
+453 HMNLNSKDAVTVN

-491 EESVRAQIAQEAE
+491 EESVQAQIAQEAE
-504 DRQAADSSLTAA
+504 DRQNADSSLTAA
-516 VGLKQNALT
+516 IGLKQNALT
-525 VDGQKLTLTDDVLEL
+525 VDGQKLVLTDDVLEL

-552 PNLPN
+552 PNLPD

-571 TMTTGDNGSLIMM
+571 TMTTGNNGTLIMM
-584 SKWDKVDIGTTK
+584 SKWDKVDIGTTQ
-596 AQMNLNSPD
+596 AQMNLNSPN

-620 NIGEYAP
+620 NISEYAP

-636 KVEVDQKIAGVLTYK
+636 KAEVDAKVAGVLSYK
-651 GVLATVEELQS
+651 GTVATVEELDAI
-662 VEAPATGW
+662 EAPAVGD
-670 VYHITATGAEYAWN
+670 VYHVTADKGEYAFN
-684 GTEWE
+684 GTKWE
-689 MLGSTIDLSDYVTT
+689 SLGSEVDLSVYAKTADVTT
-703 ETLNAT
+703 AIDAAKTEVAASVT
-709 KAELT
+709 AEEEARSAADTALDNRVT
-714 ESIDGKV
+714 GLQSDLVGKV
-721 SKETGKSL
+721 DKVEGKSL
-729 VADTEIERLASVSN
+729 VDDAEIARLAEVENYDDTDVRGLITNVITSLEGKVDKVAGKSLVDDAEIARLATVNNYDDTVLSTKVASAEGNVISISDRLAS
-743 YNDAEVKA
+743 
-751 DIASIKSDYA
+751 
-761 TKTELAEYKVN
+761 
-772 LGAGTANTFVITNA
+772 
-786 DGTIKA
+786 
-792 SEYKL
+792 
-797 GGSSIAAEPN
+797 
-807 ATTAATE
+807 
-814 QAVKTFVTNSVATKA
+814 
-829 DTASFDVP
+829 
-837 SNIILVSSS
+837 
-846 VFDNE
+846 
-851 EGDTVCL
+851 
-858 DGYLGIVGTNTFA
+858 
-871 TLSEAV
+871 
-877 AAASANDTIRIIGG
+877 
-891 QYIESPTIDKALK
+891 
-904 IYGVNNPSF
+904 
-913 AGRFAFSGDL
+913 
-923 SGTVLE
+923 
-929 GVEIV
+929 
-934 YAADANDTISHSV
+934 
-947 QYSTIGIRPTGDLG
+947 
-961 GFIIRNCRILTSGM
+961 
-975 ATGIYVV
+975 
-982 GNDSDVVIENCEVI
+982 
-996 GGARNDGKTVASIVF
+996 
-1011 QGNTHTAPVVKD
+1011 
-1023 CYLYG
+1023 
-1028 SVYFNS
+1028 
-1034 TTNSATVE
+1034 
-1042 GNTFC
+1042 
-1047 MVDSSAVSFAKK
+1047 
-1059 LSGNVIVRN
+1059 
-1068 NEFLSGG
+1068 
-1075 VNNAFKFNGSGT
+1075 
-1087 VGTNTGVDFTDLE
+1087 
-1100 SLVIVDNYVAVNEA
+1100 
-1114 FVYMQA
+1114 
-1120 QTTAWDASKVT
+1120 
-1131 VENNRLF
+1131 
-1138 FSADAVMFKN
+1138 
-1148 EDSSVTYE
+1148 
-1156 FSASNVVLNEPT
+1156 
-1168 VQYDDS
+1168 
-1174 ELQAAVDAVEK
+1174 
-1185 TADKANANVVSMS
+1185 
-1198 DRLVALEAQIVSLK
+1198 LEAQIVSLK

-1233 ITIAEPITGTTTVEG
+1233 ITITEPITGTTTVEG

-1254 QLTAN
+1254 QLTTS

-1278 TGDLPKTTAN
+1278 TGDLPKATAN
-1288 AQVRI
+1288 AQIRI

-1302 DSAINQ
+1302 DSAIDQ

-1331 IDNVKFNST
+1331 IDNVKFNSA

-1393 DSDPNWA
+1393 DSSNDWA

-1405 QDYTSGSEEA
+1405 QDYTSKSVEA
-1415 IKTNNLFGP
+1415 IQANNLFGP

-1438 EKIVAPANIADVCG
+1438 KKITMPEDIATVCG
-1452 TKDAATQ
+1452 TNDAATQ
-1459 LFYIWSNEEG
+1459 LFYVWSNEEG
-1469 FVTYDAERYPVINI
+1469 LVAYDADRYPVINI